1 MGNSYAGQL
10 KTTRFEEVL
19 HNSIEA
25 SLRSNSL
32 VPRPIFSQL
41 YLEAEQ
47 QLSALEGGSRA
58 DNEEEEEEG
67 DGALEQNCPPN
78 PYQMHPRPKD
88 AAPRTEQT
96 GERAAS
102 ALKMVKQMF
111 KEENLTKAGKD
122 LRLVSISSEP
132 IDIPAGFLLVGA
144 KSPSLPDHLLVCAV
158 DKRFLPD
165 DNGHNALLGFSG
177 NCVGCGKKG
186 FCYFTEFSNHI
197 NLKLTTQPKKQKHLK
212 YYLVRNAQGAL
223 TKGPLICWKG
233 SVVTTAP
240 AVGKRTVP
248 QVASP
253 ETKPGEWPPPQPSW
267 LHRSSDGE
275 GVGTLAVISAPGSPA
290 GRVLASE
297 VIGRCWGGAGAD
309 CQVCL
314 FPAEFRSRQASMGA
328 CSSSL
333 FPPLDSSGPPA
344 PFPGEPGLGTTPSAP
359 LGAPQA
365 GILSNSGPPKK
376 RHKGWSPESPSASD
390 GGYPQGAGN
399 RAKYES
405 AGVTCMPQVGLVGPA
420 SVTFPVVASEE
431 PVSVP
436 DNLLKICKAKPVIFK
451 GKYSNALGAEGHGN
465 FPYLC
470 GNLNDVVVSP
480 LLYTCYQN
488 SQSIS
493 RAYEQYGASTI
504 QPISEEMQLLLT
516 VYYLVQLDCVRW
528 TLGHSASPQH
538 CPAVWAGQALKP
550 LPPALSLPA
559 ADQVPLMEDLEQI
572 FLRSWRESHLTEI
585 RQYQQAPPQPFPPAL
600 GAVAPVTSAQLP
612 WLAGLAASSCNDSV
626 HVIECTYSLAEGL
639 SEMFRLLIEGKLA
652 KTNYVVIICACR
664 SAAIDSCIAVT
675 GKYQA
680 RILSESLLTPAEYQ
694 KEVNYE
700 LVTGK
705 VDSLGAFFSTLCPEG
720 DIDIL
725 LDKFHQENQGLVSSS
740 LAASSVSKSASLDVG
755 EAPACTSYHLEPHRI
770 RPFQLAVAQKLLSHV
785 CSIADSSTQN
795 LDLGSFEKVDF
806 LICIPPSEVTYQ
818 QTLFHVWHSGV
829 LLELG
834 LEKEHVTRQRVEQ
847 YVLKLDAEAQ
857 TKFKSF
863 LQHSF
868 QNPHTLF
875 VLIHD
880 HAHWDL
886 VSSAVHNLYSQ
897 SDPSVGLVDRLL
909 NCKEVKE
916 APNIVTLHVTS
927 FPYALQTQH
936 TLVSPY
942 NEIHWP
948 ASYSDGVDLY
958 PENRKYFGLSEFIES
973 TLSGHSLPLLRY
985 DSSFEA
991 MVTALGKR
999 FPRLHSAVI
1008 RTFVLVQHY
1017 AAAMMAVSGLSQMK
1031 NYTSVETLEIT
1042 QNLINSPKQCPC
1054 GHGLMVLLRVPCSPL
1069 AAVAYERLAH
1079 VRARLALEEHFEIIL
1094 GNPASGITIGKHFL
1108 KQLKVWQNIEDAEWR
1123 PQTYLELEGLPCI
1136 LIFSGMDPHGESLP
1150 RSLRYCDLRLIN
1162 SSCLVRTALEQELGL
1177 AAYFVSSEPPLEKGA
1192 QTEALESDAEK
1203 LSSTDNEDEELVTEG
1218 STSEKRS
1225 PVKRERSRS
1234 HDSASSSLSSKAS
1247 SSAPCGE
1254 SSAGPSQ
1261 GERAWSPPPCGP
1273 SEEAKAPGE
1282 RQTLRAAGGPPSV
1295 ISRHSPGLTPQLD
1308 PSLKSG
1314 QRGIQVSA
1322 LSASSS
1328 GSASSPALPT
1338 AGPLVLQASQC
1349 SMTKAC
1355 RQPPV
1360 VFLPKLVYDMV
1371 TSTDGSGLPKA
1382 ASLLPSHSVMWA
1394 SSFRPLLSKTMTSTE
1409 QSLYYRQ
1416 WTVPRPGHMDY
1427 GNRAEG
1433 RVDGFHPRR
1442 LLLSGPPQ
1450 IGKTGAYLQFLSILS
1465 RMLIR
1470 LTEVDVYDEEEIN
1483 INLREDSDWHY
1494 LQLSDPWPDLELF
1507 KKLPFDYIIHDP
1519 KYEDASLICSHHQS
1533 IKSEDRGTH
1542 RKPEDLFVRRQTARM
1557 RLSKFAAHN
1566 TYHHCEQCHQYMGFH
1581 PRCQLYESTLHA
1593 FAFSYSMLGEEI
1605 QLHFIIPKSKEHHFV
1620 FSQPGGQLES
1630 MRLPLVTDKSHEYI
1644 KSPTFTPTTGR
1655 HEHGLFNLYHAMD
1668 GASHLHVLVVK
1679 EYEMAIYKKY
1689 WPNHIMLVLP
1699 SIFNSAGVGAAHF
1712 LIKELSYH
1720 NLELERN
1727 RQEEL
1732 GIKPQDIWPFI
1743 VISDD
1748 SCVMWN
1754 VVDVD
1759 SGGERSRKNVFGL
1772 IELTDMTPASR
1783 HAFSILTGTPPRQPA
1798 RHVQGKAA
1806 AWPAQ
1811 SACRPGDVRLPP
1823 SSREFSWSE
1832 RNVSL
1837 KHIMQHIEA
1846 SPNITHYALIGMRK
1860 WSSKTGSR
1868 EVREPFSRCHVHDF
1882 IVLNVDL
1889 TQNVQYNQNR
1899 FTCDDVDFNL
1909 RVHSAGLLLCRF
1921 NRFSVMKKQIAV
1933 GGHRSF
1939 HITSKVSDSPMAVV
1953 PAQYICAPDSRHTFL
1968 AAPAQLLL
1976 EKFLQ
1981 HHSHCFF
1988 PLSLKNLGHPVL
2000 SVDCY
2005 LNLGSQISVCYVSSR
2020 PHSLNISCSDF
2031 VFSGLLLY
2039 LCDSFVGASFLKKFH
2054 FLKGAT
2060 LCVICQDRNSLRQTV
2075 VRLELEDE
2083 WQFRLRDEFQTANAK
2098 EDRPLFFLTGRHI

>member
-25 SLRSNSL
+25 SLRSNNL

-47 QLSALEGGSRA
+47 QLSSAEASSRA
-58 DNEEEEEEG
+58 DNEEEEEEEEEEG
-67 DGALEQNCPPN
+67 SESSSPPIS
-78 PYQMHPRPKD
+78 YQMKPPPEGCCTTD
-88 AAPRTEQT
+88 GFCQ
-96 GERAAS
+96 
-102 ALKMVKQMF
+102 
-111 KEENLTKAGKD
+111 AGKD
-122 LRLVSISSEP
+122 LRLVSISNEHIEVPS
-132 IDIPAGFLLVGA
+132 GFLLVGA
-144 KSPSLPDHLLVCAV
+144 KSPNLPDHLLVCAV

-223 TKGPLICWKG
+223 TKGSVICWKG
-233 SVVTTAP
+233 
-240 AVGKRTVP
+240 
-248 QVASP
+248 
-253 ETKPGEWPPPQPSW
+253 
-267 LHRSSDGE
+267 
-275 GVGTLAVISAPGSPA
+275 
-290 GRVLASE
+290 
-297 VIGRCWGGAGAD
+297 
-309 CQVCL
+309 
-314 FPAEFRSRQASMGA
+314 AEFRSRQTSSST
-328 CSSSL
+328 CSSTLFQLPESL
-333 FPPLDSSGPPA
+333 GPSGSLSNEPLPATNSNALSGTQQAVAVTDHIPSTTAFSSAVYNGKESPKQQLVKNNLSGLTRPSV
-344 PFPGEPGLGTTPSAP
+344 LGTLT
-359 LGAPQA
+359 
-365 GILSNSGPPKK
+365 NSGPPKK
-376 RHKGWSPESPSASD
+376 RHKGWSPESPSSTETWNLQLNPQVPNRIKND
-390 GGYPQGAGN
+390 GGSLSSLPH
-399 RAKYES
+399 S
-405 AGVTCMPQVGLVGPA
+405 ALMGPA
-420 SVTFPVVASEE
+420 SSPMVGSGE

-451 GKYSNALGAEGHGN
+451 GHGN

-480 LLYTCYQN
+480 LLYTCYRN
-488 SQSIS
+488 SQSLS

-516 VYYLVQLDCVRW
+516 VYYLVQL
-528 TLGHSASPQH
+528 AS
-538 CPAVWAGQALKP
+538 
-550 LPPALSLPA
+550 
-559 ADQVPLMEDLEQI
+559 DQVPLIEDLEQI
-572 FLRSWRESHLTEI
+572 FMRSWRESHLSEI
-585 RQYQQAPPQPFPPAL
+585 RQYQQAIPQTFSQVPSQI
-600 GAVAPVTSAQLP
+600 APVTSAQLP

-626 HVIECTYSLAEGL
+626 HIIECSYSLAEGL
-639 SEMFRLLIEGKLA
+639 SEMFKLLIEGKLI
-652 KTNYVVIICACR
+652 KTNYVVIICASR
-664 SAAIDSCIAVT
+664 NRAIDSCIVIT

-680 RILSESLLTPAEYQ
+680 RVLSESMLSPSDYQ
-694 KEVNYE
+694 KEVNYQ

-705 VDSLGAFFSTLCPEG
+705 VETLGSFFSTLCPEG
-720 DIDIL
+720 DIDFL
-725 LDKFHQENQGLVSSS
+725 LEKFYQENQKHISSS
-740 LAASSVSKSASLDVG
+740 LSASVKKPTTLNG
-755 EAPACTSYHLEPHRI
+755 TGTAICSSYDIERHQI
-770 RPFQLAVAQKLLSHV
+770 RPFQLAVAQKLLSHI

-795 LDLGSFEKVDF
+795 LDLGSFEKIDF
-806 LICIPPSEVTYQ
+806 LICVPPSEVTYQ
-818 QTLFHVWHSGV
+818 QTLFHLWHSGI

-834 LEKEHVTRQRVEQ
+834 LEKEHLTKRRVEQ
-847 YVLKLDAEAQ
+847 YVMKLDVEAQ
-857 TKFKSF
+857 IKFKVF
-863 LQHSF
+863 LQNSV

-886 VSSAVHNLYSQ
+886 MSAMHSLYPQTELST
-897 SDPSVGLVDRLL
+897 GLVDRLL
-909 NCKEVKE
+909 NCREVKE

-936 TLVSPY
+936 THISPY

-948 ASYSDGVDLY
+948 SSYSNGVDLY
-958 PENRKYFGLSEFIES
+958 HENKKYFGLSEFIES
-973 TLSGHSLPLLRY
+973 TLSGHSIPLLRY

-991 MVTALGKR
+991 MVIALGKR

-1008 RTFVLVQHY
+1008 RTFVLIQHY
-1017 AAAMMAVSGLSQMK
+1017 SAAMMAVCGLSQMK

-1042 QNLINSPKQCPC
+1042 QNLINSSRQCPS
-1054 GHGLMVLLRVPCSPL
+1054 GHGLMVVLRIPCTPL
-1069 AAVAYERLAH
+1069 AAVAYERLYN
-1079 VRARLALEEHFEIIL
+1079 VRERLALEDNFEIIL
-1094 GNPASGITIGKHFL
+1094 GNPNSGITIGKHFVE
-1108 KQLKVWQNIEDAEWR
+1108 QLKIWQKIEDVDWR

-1136 LIFSGMDPHGESLP
+1136 LIFSGMDPQGESLP

-1162 SSCLVRTALEQELGL
+1162 SSSLVRTTLEQELGL
-1177 AAYFVSSEPPLEKGA
+1177 AAYFVSSEIHTEKA
-1192 QTEALESDAEK
+1192 VVNDVVESDPEK
-1203 LSSTDNEDEELVTEG
+1203 LSSTDNEDEEIATEG

-1225 PVKRERSRS
+1225 PMKRERSRS

-1247 SSAPCGE
+1247 TFCSESSPPLITTGDTTKSSQQVLSSSAEE
-1254 SSAGPSQ
+1254 STNNS
-1261 GERAWSPPPCGP
+1261 ERPKQKVDKGAQTMISKHLPPV
-1273 SEEAKAPGE
+1273 SE
-1282 RQTLRAAGGPPSV
+1282 
-1295 ISRHSPGLTPQLD
+1295 QLD
-1308 PSLKSG
+1308 TK
-1314 QRGIQVSA
+1314 QNIKNAQITIT
-1322 LSASSS
+1322 SSS
-1328 GSASSPALPT
+1328 SSPFSSSSSCT
-1338 AGPLVLQASQC
+1338 ASTHNSFILQTSQC
-1349 SMTKAC
+1349 SMTKASK
-1355 RQPPV
+1355 QPPI
-1360 VFLPKLVYDMV
+1360 VFLPKLVYDII
-1371 TSTDGSGLPKA
+1371 TSTDSSGLPKSS
-1382 ASLLPSHSVMWA
+1382 SLLPYHSVMWA
-1394 SSFRPLLSKTMTSTE
+1394 SSFRPLMSKTMTCTE

-1416 WTVPRPGHMDY
+1416 WTVPKPIHMDY
-1427 GNRAEG
+1427 NNRNEG
-1433 RVDGFHPRR
+1433 RMDTFHPRR

-1483 INLREDSDWHY
+1483 INIKEESDQYYH
-1494 LQLSDPWPDLELF
+1494 QPGDVWPDLETF
-1507 KKLPFDYIIHDP
+1507 KKIPFDYTIHDP
-1519 KYEDASLICSHHQS
+1519 KYEDASLICTKLQT
-1533 IKSEDRGTH
+1533 INSEDRSMS
-1542 RKPEDLFVRRQTARM
+1542 RRQEDMYTQRQTTRM
-1557 RLSKFAAHN
+1557 RLSKYAAYN
-1566 TYHHCEQCHQYMGFH
+1566 TYHHCEQCHQYMGFN
-1581 PRCQLYESTLHA
+1581 PRYQLYESTLHA

-1620 FSQPGGQLES
+1620 FSQPGRQLES
-1630 MRLPLVTDKSHEYI
+1630 MRLPLVTDKSEDYI

-1754 VVDVD
+1754 AVEVDC
-1759 SGGERSRKNVFGL
+1759 SGDRKSDY
-1772 IELTDMTPASR
+1772 TWT
-1783 HAFSILTGTPPRQPA
+1783 
-1798 RHVQGKAA
+1798 
-1806 AWPAQ
+1806 
-1811 SACRPGDVRLPP
+1811 
-1823 SSREFSWSE
+1823 E

-1837 KHIMQHIEA
+1837 KQILQHIEA
-1846 SPNITHYALIGMRK
+1846 TPNVTHYALIGMRK
-1860 WSSKTGSR
+1860 WASKTNSA
-1868 EVREPFSRCHVHDF
+1868 EIKEPFSCCHVHDF
-1882 IVLNVDL
+1882 IMLNVDL

-1909 RVHSAGLLLCRF
+1909 RVHSAGLLICRF
-1921 NRFSVMKKQIAV
+1921 NHFSVMKKQIAV
-1933 GGHRSF
+1933 GGQRSF
-1939 HITSKVSDSPMAVV
+1939 HVKSKVSDTPVSIS
-1953 PAQYICAPDSRHTFL
+1953 PAQYICAPDSKHTFL

-1976 EKFLQ
+1976 EKYLQ
-1981 HHSHCFF
+1981 YHSHRFF
-1988 PLSLKNLGHPVL
+1988 PLSLKNYNHPVL

-2005 LNLGSQISVCYVSSR
+2005 LNLGPQIAVCYVSSR
-2020 PHSLNISCSDF
+2020 PHSLNISSSGLT
-2031 VFSGLLLY
+2031 FSGLLLY
-2039 LCDSFVGASFLKKFH
+2039 LCDSFVVASFLKKFH

>member
-10 KTTRFEEVL
+10 KSTRFEEVL

-25 SLRSNSL
+25 SLRSSSL
-32 VPRPIFSQL
+32 VPRPVFSQL

-47 QLSALEGGSRA
+47 QLSALEGGSRV

-67 DGALEQNCPPN
+67 DGGLEPSCPPTA
-78 PYQMHPRPKD
+78 YQMHPPPEGCCTTD
-88 AAPRTEQT
+88 GFCQ
-96 GERAAS
+96 
-102 ALKMVKQMF
+102 
-111 KEENLTKAGKD
+111 AGKD
-122 LRLVSISSEP
+122 LRLVSIGSEP
-132 IDIPAGFLLVGA
+132 IDVPAGFLLVGA
-144 KSPSLPDHLLVCAV
+144 KAPSLPGHLLVCAV
-158 DKRFLPD
+158 DRRFLPD

-212 YYLVRNAQGAL
+212 CYLVRNAQGAL
-223 TKGPLICWKG
+223 APGPLICWKG
-233 SVVTTAP
+233 SELRGRQT
-240 AVGKRTVP
+240 
-248 QVASP
+248 
-253 ETKPGEWPPPQPSW
+253 
-267 LHRSSDGE
+267 
-275 GVGTLAVISAPGSPA
+275 PA
-290 GRVLASE
+290 GP
-297 VIGRCWGGAGAD
+297 G
-309 CQVCL
+309 
-314 FPAEFRSRQASMGA
+314 
-328 CSSSL
+328 SSSL
-333 FPPLDSSGPPA
+333 FPALQGAVFPFSATPVPFTSLSLSLSLSLAGPGSDPTS
-344 PFPGEPGLGTTPSAP
+344 LPSAASP
-359 LGAPQA
+359 AVINGKDSPQQQQQQQQQQLAKGKLPAGPRPSALG
-365 GILSNSGPPKK
+365 IFSNSGPPKK
-376 RHKGWSPESPSASD
+376 RHKGWSPESPSAVEGS
-390 GGYPQGAGN
+390 YPQGGGN

-405 AGVTCMPQVGLVGPA
+405 AGVACVPPVGLVGPA
-420 SVTFPVVASEE
+420 SVTFPVVASGE

-451 GKYSNALGAEGHGN
+451 GHGN

-493 RAYEQYGASTI
+493 RAYEQYGAPAL

-516 VYYLVQLDCVRW
+516 VYYLVQL
-528 TLGHSASPQH
+528 
-538 CPAVWAGQALKP
+538 
-550 LPPALSLPA
+550 
-559 ADQVPLMEDLEQI
+559 
-572 FLRSWRESHLTEI
+572 
-585 RQYQQAPPQPFPPAL
+585 
-600 GAVAPVTSAQLP
+600 
-612 WLAGLAASSCNDSV
+612 
-626 HVIECTYSLAEGL
+626 
-639 SEMFRLLIEGKLA
+639 
-652 KTNYVVIICACR
+652 
-664 SAAIDSCIAVT
+664 

-680 RILSESLLTPAEYQ
+680 RVLSESLLTPAEYQ
-694 KEVNYE
+694 EEVSYE

-725 LDKFHQENQGLVSSS
+725 LDKFHQENQVCVSSS
-740 LAASSVSKSASLDVG
+740 PTAASVTKPMSLDVG
-755 EAPACTSYHLEPHRI
+755 GALACTSSGREPQRI

-834 LEKEHVTRQRVEQ
+834 LDKEHVTRQRVEQ
-847 YVLKLDAEAQ
+847 HVLKLDAEAQ
-857 TKFKSF
+857 ARFQVF
-863 LQHSF
+863 LQNSF

-875 VLIHD
+875 VLVHD

-886 VSSAVHNLYSQ
+886 VSSAVHNLYSP

-909 NCKEVKE
+909 NCREVKE

-936 TLVSPY
+936 TLISPY

-948 ASYSDGVDLY
+948 ASYSAGADLY
-958 PENRKYFGLSEFIES
+958 PEDRKYFGLSEFIES

-999 FPRLHSAVI
+999 RKEEEEESDGQGGLQRAARPVGAWGGVAMARSLTLWVGKFIFAPKAPR
-1008 RTFVLVQHY
+1008 Q
-1017 AAAMMAVSGLSQMK
+1017 GLS
-1031 NYTSVETLEIT
+1031 
-1042 QNLINSPKQCPC
+1042 
-1054 GHGLMVLLRVPCSPL
+1054 
-1069 AAVAYERLAH
+1069 
-1079 VRARLALEEHFEIIL
+1079 
-1094 GNPASGITIGKHFL
+1094 PAKRTPTHIRM
-1108 KQLKVWQNIEDAEWR
+1108 WQNIEDAEWR

-1177 AAYFVSSEPPLEKGA
+1177 AAYFVSSEGPLEKGPRS
-1192 QTEALESDAEK
+1192 EGLESDAEK
-1203 LSSTDNEDEELVTEG
+1203 PSSTDNEDEELVTEG
-1218 STSEKRS
+1218 STSEKKS
-1225 PVKRERSRS
+1225 PVKRERSGSR
-1234 HDSASSSLSSKAS
+1234 DSASSGRSSKAS
-1247 SSAPCGE
+1247 GKSRGEPTLGCSEISDVDGE
-1254 SSAGPSQ
+1254 SLDFPWDWEG
-1261 GERAWSPPPCGP
+1261 GAWKNWLSGL
-1273 SEEAKAPGE
+1273 EPG
-1282 RQTLRAAGGPPSV
+1282 AGGREELGRTRGAAAPF
-1295 ISRHSPGLTPQLD
+1295 LD
-1308 PSLKSG
+1308 
-1314 QRGIQVSA
+1314 A
-1322 LSASSS
+1322 
-1328 GSASSPALPT
+1328 
-1338 AGPLVLQASQC
+1338 
-1349 SMTKAC
+1349 
-1355 RQPPV
+1355 
-1360 VFLPKLVYDMV
+1360 
-1371 TSTDGSGLPKA
+1371 
-1382 ASLLPSHSVMWA
+1382 
-1394 SSFRPLLSKTMTSTE
+1394 
-1409 QSLYYRQ
+1409 
-1416 WTVPRPGHMDY
+1416 
-1427 GNRAEG
+1427 
-1433 RVDGFHPRR
+1433 
-1442 LLLSGPPQ
+1442 

-1483 INLREDSDWHY
+1483 VDLREESEWRY

-1507 KKLPFDYIIHDP
+1507 RKLPFDYTVHDP
-1519 KYEDASLICSHHQS
+1519 KYEDASLICSHHQGA
-1533 IKSEDRGTH
+1533 KSEDRGPP

-1557 RLSKFAAHN
+1557 RLSKYAAHN

-1581 PRCQLYESTLHA
+1581 PRYQLYESTLHA

-1679 EYEMAIYKKY
+1679 EYEMPVYKKY

-1699 SIFNSAGVGAAHF
+1699 SSFNSAGVGAAHF

-1759 SGGERSRKNVFGL
+1759 GGGER
-1772 IELTDMTPASR
+1772 
-1783 HAFSILTGTPPRQPA
+1783 
-1798 RHVQGKAA
+1798 
-1806 AWPAQ
+1806 
-1811 SACRPGDVRLPP
+1811 
-1823 SSREFSWSE
+1823 SREFSWSE

-1846 SPNITHYALIGMRK
+1846 APNITHYALIGMRK
-1860 WSSKTGSR
+1860 WSSKAGGHA
-1868 EVREPFSRCHVHDF
+1868 VREPFSRCHVHDF

-1899 FTCDDVDFNL
+1899 FLCDDVDFNL

-1939 HITSKVSDSPMAVV
+1939 HITAKVRAGAGAVV
-1953 PAQYICAPDSRHTFL
+1953 PAQYICAPDSKHPSL

-1976 EKFLQ
+1976 ERFLQ
-1981 HHSHCFF
+1981 HHSHRFF
-1988 PLSLKNLGHPVL
+1988 PLSLRNHGHPVL
-2000 SVDCY
+2000 LVDCY

-2020 PHSLNISCSDF
+2020 PHSLNVSCSDST
-2031 VFSGLLLY
+2031 FSGLLLY

>member
-10 KTTRFEEVL
+10 KATRFEEVL
-19 HNSIEA
+19 HHSIEA

-32 VPRPIFSQL
+32 VPRPVFSRL

-47 QLSALEGGSRA
+47 QLAALEGSSRV
-58 DNEEEEEEG
+58 DNEEEEDEAEG
-67 DGALEQNCPPN
+67 GLEPSCPPN
-78 PYQMHPRPKD
+78 PYQMHPPPEGCCTMD
-88 AAPRTEQT
+88 GFCQ
-96 GERAAS
+96 
-102 ALKMVKQMF
+102 
-111 KEENLTKAGKD
+111 AGKD
-122 LRLVSISSEP
+122 LRLVSISTDP
-132 IDIPAGFLLVGA
+132 IDVPAGFLLVGA
-144 KSPSLPDHLLVCAV
+144 KAPGLPDQLLVCAV
-158 DKRFLPD
+158 DQRFLPD
-165 DNGHNALLGFSG
+165 DSGHNALLGFSG

-233 SVVTTAP
+233 SEFRGRQTTAGP
-240 AVGKRTVP
+240 
-248 QVASP
+248 
-253 ETKPGEWPPPQPSW
+253 
-267 LHRSSDGE
+267 
-275 GVGTLAVISAPGSPA
+275 
-290 GRVLASE
+290 
-297 VIGRCWGGAGAD
+297 
-309 CQVCL
+309 
-314 FPAEFRSRQASMGA
+314 

-333 FPPLDSSGPPA
+333 FPLLDSSGPLA
-344 PFPGEPGLGTTPSAP
+344 AFSGEPTPGTNLSIPPGAQPAGPASGHPPLTVATGPAVFNGQDSPKHQQLVKSKLSAVTRPSA
-359 LGAPQA
+359 L

-376 RHKGWSPESPSASD
+376 RHKGWSPESPSATD
-390 GGYPQGAGN
+390 GGYPQGGGN
-399 RAKYES
+399 RAKYEG
-405 AGVTCMPQVGLVGPA
+405 AGMSCLPPAGWAGPA
-420 SVTFPVVASEE
+420 AVTFPVVASGE

-451 GKYSNALGAEGHGN
+451 GHGN

-480 LLYTCYQN
+480 LLHTCYQS
-488 SQSIS
+488 SQSLA
-493 RAYEQYGASTI
+493 RAHEQYGASAL
-504 QPISEEMQLLLT
+504 QPISEETQLLLT
-516 VYYLVQLDCVRW
+516 VYYLVQL
-528 TLGHSASPQH
+528 
-538 CPAVWAGQALKP
+538 
-550 LPPALSLPA
+550 A

-572 FLRSWRESHLTEI
+572 FLRSWRESHLTET
-585 RQYQQAPPQPFPPAL
+585 RQYQQAVPLQPFPPTPS
-600 GAVAPVTSAQLP
+600 AVAPVTSAQLP

-639 SEMFRLLIEGKLA
+639 SEMFRLLVEGKLA

-664 SAAIDSCIAVT
+664 NAAIDSCIAVT

-680 RILSESLLTPAEYQ
+680 RILSESLLSPAEYQ
-694 KEVNYE
+694 KEVSYE

-720 DIDIL
+720 DIDVL
-725 LDKFHQENQGLVSSS
+725 LDKFHQESQGHISSS
-740 LAASSVSKSASLDVG
+740 LTAASVTKSVSLDVG
-755 EAPACTSYHLEPHRI
+755 GVPACTSYSPEPPRV

-785 CSIADSSTQN
+785 CSVADASTQN

-806 LICIPPSEVTYQ
+806 LICVPPSEVAYQ
-818 QTLFHVWHSGV
+818 QTLLHVWHSGV

-834 LEKEHVTRQRVEQ
+834 LEKEHVSKQQVEQ
-847 YVLKLDAEAQ
+847 HVLKLDAEAQ

-863 LQHSF
+863 LQSAF

-875 VLIHD
+875 VLVHD

-886 VSSAVHNLYSQ
+886 VSAVHNLYPQ
-897 SDPSVGLVDRLL
+897 SDPSAGWVDRLL
-909 NCKEVKE
+909 NCREVKE

-927 FPYALQTQH
+927 FPYALQTQC
-936 TLVSPY
+936 TLISPY

-948 ASYSDGVDLY
+948 ASHSDGADLY
-958 PENRKYFGLSEFIES
+958 PESKKYFGLSEFIES

-1031 NYTSVETLEIT
+1031 SYTSVETLEIT
-1042 QNLINSPKQCPC
+1042 QNLLNAPKQCPC
-1054 GHGLMVLLRVPCSPL
+1054 GHGLMVLLRVPCPPL
-1069 AAVAYERLAH
+1069 AALAYERLAH
-1079 VRARLALEEHFEIIL
+1079 VRARLALERHFEIIL
-1094 GNPASGITIGKHFL
+1094 GSPSSGLTVGKHFV
-1108 KQLKVWQNIEDAEWR
+1108 KQLKMWQKIEDAEWR

-1177 AAYFVSSEPPLEKGA
+1177 AAYFVNSEGPLEKGP
-1192 QTEALESDAEK
+1192 QGEGVESDAEK
-1203 LSSTDNEDEELVTEG
+1203 LSSTDNEEEELVTEG
-1218 STSEKRS
+1218 CPSEKRS
-1225 PVKRERSRS
+1225 PVKRGRSCS
-1234 HDSASSSLSSKAS
+1234 HESASSGFSSKAPG
-1247 SSAPCGE
+1247 SALGGE
-1254 SSAGPSQ
+1254 TSAQLGGPWQ
-1261 GERAWSPPPCGP
+1261 GEQARSPQPCGP
-1273 SEEAKAPGE
+1273 SEEGRAPGDKQ
-1282 RQTLRAAGGPPSV
+1282 RLRGGQGPPSGV
-1295 ISRHSPGLTPQLD
+1295 SRHSPGLAPQQPD
-1308 PSLKSG
+1308 SGLKTS
-1314 QRGIQVSA
+1314 QRGVQVQV
-1322 LSASSS
+1322 ASSS
-1328 GSASSPALPT
+1328 QLSSSSSATPAT
-1338 AGPLVLQASQC
+1338 GPQAPQAPRC
-1349 SMTKAC
+1349 SLAKAC

-1371 TSTDGSGLPKA
+1371 TATDSGGLPKA
-1382 ASLLPSHSVMWA
+1382 ASLLPSPLVMWA

-1416 WTVPRPGHMDY
+1416 WTVPRPSHMDY
-1427 GNRAEG
+1427 GGRAEG

-1450 IGKTGAYLQFLSILS
+1450 IGKTGAYLQFLGILS
-1465 RMLIR
+1465 RMLVR

-1483 INLREDSDWHY
+1483 IHPREEPDWHY

-1507 KKLPFDYIIHDP
+1507 KKLPFDYIVHDP
-1519 KYEDASLICSHHQS
+1519 KYEDASLICSHHPS
-1533 IKSEDRGTH
+1533 VKSEDRGAP
-1542 RKPEDLFVRRQTARM
+1542 RRPEDLYVRRQTARM
-1557 RLSKFAAHN
+1557 RLSKYAAYN

-1581 PRCQLYESTLHA
+1581 PRHQLYESTLHA
-1593 FAFSYSMLGEEI
+1593 FAFSYSMLGEEV

-1620 FSQPGGQLES
+1620 FRQPGGQLES
-1630 MRLPLVTDKSHEYI
+1630 MRLPLVTDQSHEHI

-1679 EYEMAIYKKY
+1679 EYEMPVYKKY

-1699 SIFNSAGVGAAHF
+1699 SAFNSAGVGAAHF

-1720 NLELERN
+1720 NLELERT

-1732 GIKPQDIWPFI
+1732 GIRPQDIWPFI

-1759 SGGERSRKNVFGL
+1759 GGGER
-1772 IELTDMTPASR
+1772 
-1783 HAFSILTGTPPRQPA
+1783 
-1798 RHVQGKAA
+1798 
-1806 AWPAQ
+1806 
-1811 SACRPGDVRLPP
+1811 

-1837 KHIMQHIEA
+1837 KYIMQHIEA
-1846 SPNITHYALIGMRK
+1846 APDITHYALIGMRK
-1860 WSSKTGSR
+1860 WSSKAGSR

-1882 IVLNVDL
+1882 VVLNVDL

-1899 FTCDDVDFNL
+1899 FLCDDVDFNL
-1909 RVHSAGLLLCRF
+1909 RAHSAGLLLCRF
-1921 NRFSVMKKQIAV
+1921 NRFSVTKQQIAV
-1933 GGHRSF
+1933 GGHRAF
-1939 HITSKVSDSPMAVV
+1939 HIAAKAPDSSAAVV
-1953 PAQYICAPDSRHTFL
+1953 PAQYVCAPDSKHALL

-1981 HHSHCFF
+1981 HHSRRFF
-1988 PLSLKNLGHPVL
+1988 PLALQNHGHPVL

-2005 LNLGSQISVCYVSSR
+2005 LNLGPQISVCYVSSR
-2020 PHSLNISCSDF
+2020 PHSLNVSCSDF
-2031 VFSGLLLY
+2031 RFSGLLLY

-2075 VRLELEDE
+2075 VRLELEDQ

-2098 EDRPLFFLTGRHI
+2098 EDRPLFFLTGRHV

>member
-1 MGNSYAGQL
+1 MIAELRTTDPPSSRMRTEPLNAQARAPRYSASRRRRPGKAGRGFYGADGGGKEKMEQEFQGRERGRGGGAPCPSSAAGPKTWKVERRGQKVSRVESWAPTVAPQIRALSSAPSPTGAGRSGCDRRPETGLAFRRPWAHGSGSESAGGQRAEVRAAPDRLPVGRGAGCRGSLPPGTGSVLGFGPPFPAGACAPGQPAGKRSLADVAPQPRSTEAVRKVRDSVPRACGDLGAAAPCVPRSPMDGTWDVASYKEGKRATPPHLEWRHLLALALKGAICSLLRIRAPKLCGRPGAVGQAFECTLRCFEQSAPRSLRKMGNSYAGQL

-25 SLRSNSL
+25 SLRSSSL

-41 YLEAEQ
+41 YLEAER
-47 QLSALEGGSRA
+47 QLSSLEGGSRA

-67 DGALEQNCPPN
+67 EGALEPNGPAN
-78 PYQMHPRPKD
+78 PYQMHPPPEGCCTMD
-88 AAPRTEQT
+88 GEYASLLEVPRCSEVWLGVPGFCQ
-96 GERAAS
+96 
-102 ALKMVKQMF
+102 
-111 KEENLTKAGKD
+111 AGKD
-122 LRLVSISSEP
+122 LRLASISSEP
-132 IDIPAGFLLVGA
+132 LEVPAGFLLVGA

-158 DKRFLPD
+158 DQRFLPD

-212 YYLVRNAQGAL
+212 CYLVRNAQGAL
-223 TKGPLICWKG
+223 VQGPLICWKG
-233 SVVTTAP
+233 SGPASDHPSLSTAMAP
-240 AVGKRTVP
+240 AVFNGKD
-248 QVASP
+248 SP
-253 ETKPGEWPPPQPSW
+253 KHQQ
-267 LHRSSDGE
+267 
-275 GVGTLAVISAPGSPA
+275 LA
-290 GRVLASE
+290 RN
-297 VIGRCWGGAGAD
+297 
-309 CQVCL
+309 
-314 FPAEFRSRQASMGA
+314 
-328 CSSSL
+328 SL
-333 FPPLDSSGPPA
+333 SVMPR
-344 PFPGEPGLGTTPSAP
+344 PSA
-359 LGAPQA
+359 L
-365 GILSNSGPPKK
+365 
-376 RHKGWSPESPSASD
+376 
-390 GGYPQGAGN
+390 
-399 RAKYES
+399 
-405 AGVTCMPQVGLVGPA
+405 
-420 SVTFPVVASEE
+420 
-431 PVSVP
+431 
-436 DNLLKICKAKPVIFK
+436 
-451 GKYSNALGAEGHGN
+451 GHGN

-470 GNLNDVVVSP
+470 GNLSDVVVSP

-516 VYYLVQLDCVRW
+516 VYYLVQL
-528 TLGHSASPQH
+528 
-538 CPAVWAGQALKP
+538 
-550 LPPALSLPA
+550 A

-585 RQYQQAPPQPFPPAL
+585 RQYQQAPPQPFPPTP

-626 HVIECTYSLAEGL
+626 YIIECTYSLAEGL

-664 SAAIDSCIAVT
+664 NAAIDSCIAVT
-675 GKYQA
+675 GY
-680 RILSESLLTPAEYQ
+680 
-694 KEVNYE
+694 N
-700 LVTGK
+700 
-705 VDSLGAFFSTLCPEG
+705 
-720 DIDIL
+720 
-725 LDKFHQENQGLVSSS
+725 
-740 LAASSVSKSASLDVG
+740 
-755 EAPACTSYHLEPHRI
+755 LEPHCL

-818 QTLFHVWHSGV
+818 QTLFHIWHSGV

-834 LEKEHVTRQRVEQ
+834 LEKEHLTKQRVEQ

-863 LQHSF
+863 LQNSF

-875 VLIHD
+875 ILIHD

-897 SDPSVGLVDRLL
+897 SDQSVGLVDRLF
-909 NCKEVKE
+909 NCREVKE

-936 TLVSPY
+936 TLISPY

-948 ASYSDGVDLY
+948 ASYSNGVDLY
-958 PENRKYFGLSEFIES
+958 PENKKYFGLSEFIES

-1094 GNPASGITIGKHFL
+1094 GNPSSGITVGKHFV
-1108 KQLKVWQNIEDAEWR
+1108 KQLKMWQKIEDAEWR

-1177 AAYFVSSEPPLEKGA
+1177 AAYFVSNEAPLEKGSRN
-1192 QTEALESDAEK
+1192 EALESDADK
-1203 LSSTDNEDEELVTEG
+1203 LSSTDNEDEEPGTEG
-1218 STSEKRS
+1218 SALCGEPSAQPGGPLPGEQARS
-1225 PVKRERSRS
+1225 P
-1234 HDSASSSLSSKAS
+1234 A
-1247 SSAPCGE
+1247 
-1254 SSAGPSQ
+1254 
-1261 GERAWSPPPCGP
+1261 PCGP
-1273 SEEAKAPGE
+1273 SEEGRAPGE
-1282 RQTLRAAGGPPSV
+1282 RQRIRASRGAPPV
-1295 ISRHSPGLTPQLD
+1295 INRHSPGLAPQPEYGLR
-1308 PSLKSG
+1308 SG
-1314 QRGIQVSA
+1314 QRSVQVSVPSSSSQ
-1322 LSASSS
+1322 LSSS
-1328 GSASSPALPT
+1328 GSSSSPTVPT
-1338 AGPLVLQASQC
+1338 SGPLVLQASQC
-1349 SMTKAC
+1349 ALTKAC
-1355 RQPPV
+1355 QQPPV

-1371 TSTDGSGLPKA
+1371 TSTDSSGLPKA

-1416 WTVPRPGHMDY
+1416 WTVPRPSHMDY

-1433 RVDGFHPRR
+1433 RVDSFHPRR

-1483 INLREDSDWHY
+1483 SNLQGEADWHY
-1494 LQLSDPWPDLELF
+1494 LQLNDPWPDVELF
-1507 KKLPFDYIIHDP
+1507 KKMPFDYIIHDP
-1519 KYEDASLICSHHQS
+1519 KYEDASLICSHHQG
-1533 IKSEDRGTH
+1533 IKSEDRGMS
-1542 RKPEDLFVRRQTARM
+1542 RKPEDLYVRRQTARM
-1557 RLSKFAAHN
+1557 RLSKYAAYN

-1581 PRCQLYESTLHA
+1581 PRYQLYESTLHA

-1759 SGGERSRKNVFGL
+1759 CSGER
-1772 IELTDMTPASR
+1772 A
-1783 HAFSILTGTPPRQPA
+1783 
-1798 RHVQGKAA
+1798 
-1806 AWPAQ
+1806 
-1811 SACRPGDVRLPP
+1811 
-1823 SSREFSWSE
+1823 REFSWSE

-1846 SPNITHYALIGMRK
+1846 APNITHYALIGLRK

-1909 RVHSAGLLLCRF
+1909 RAHSAGLLLCRF

-1939 HITSKVSDSPMAVV
+1939 HITSKVSDTPVATV
-1953 PAQYICAPDSRHTFL
+1953 PAQYICAPDSKHTFL

-1981 HHSHCFF
+1981 HHSHRFF
-1988 PLSLKNLGHPVL
+1988 PLSLKNLAHPVL

-2020 PHSLNISCSDF
+2020 PHSLNISCADF
-2031 VFSGLLLY
+2031 MFSGLLLY

>member
-32 VPRPIFSQL
+32 VPRPVFSQL

-58 DNEEEEEEG
+58 DNEDEEEEG
-67 DGALEQNCPPN
+67 EGALEPTCPPN
-78 PYQMHPRPKD
+78 PYQMHPPPEGCCTTD
-88 AAPRTEQT
+88 GFCQ
-96 GERAAS
+96 
-102 ALKMVKQMF
+102 
-111 KEENLTKAGKD
+111 AGKD

-132 IDIPAGFLLVGA
+132 IDVPAGFLLVGA

-158 DKRFLPD
+158 DRRFLPD

-233 SVVTTAP
+233 S
-240 AVGKRTVP
+240 
-248 QVASP
+248 
-253 ETKPGEWPPPQPSW
+253 
-267 LHRSSDGE
+267 
-275 GVGTLAVISAPGSPA
+275 
-290 GRVLASE
+290 
-297 VIGRCWGGAGAD
+297 
-309 CQVCL
+309 
-314 FPAEFRSRQASMGA
+314 EFRSRQTAASTG
-328 CSSSL
+328 SSSV
-333 FPPLDSSGPPA
+333 FPPAESSGPLA
-344 PFPGEPGLGTTPSAP
+344 TFSGEPIPGTTPCIPMGAQQAGPASEHPSLTAAVSPAVLNGKDSPKHQQLVKNDPSAMP
-359 LGAPQA
+359 RPSAL

-376 RHKGWSPESPSASD
+376 RHKGWSPESPSTTD
-390 GGYPQGAGN
+390 GGYSQGGGN
-399 RAKYES
+399 RAKHES
-405 AGVTCMPQVGLVGPA
+405 AGMSCMPQVGLVGPA
-420 SVTFPVVASEE
+420 PVTFPVVASGE

-451 GKYSNALGAEGHGN
+451 GKYSSHGN

-516 VYYLVQLDCVRW
+516 VYYLVQL
-528 TLGHSASPQH
+528 
-538 CPAVWAGQALKP
+538 
-550 LPPALSLPA
+550 A

-585 RQYQQAPPQPFPPAL
+585 RQYQQPQPCPPAPS
-600 GAVAPVTSAQLP
+600 AVAPVTSAQLP

-626 HVIECTYSLAEGL
+626 HIIECTYSLAEGL
-639 SEMFRLLIEGKLA
+639 SEMFRLLVEGKLA
-652 KTNYVVIICACR
+652 KTNYVVIVRACR
-664 SAAIDSCIAVT
+664 SPAIDSCVAVT

-725 LDKFHQENQGLVSSS
+725 LDKFHQENQGHIPSS
-740 LAASSVSKSASLDVG
+740 LTASSVTKSASLDVSG
-755 EAPACTSYHLEPHRI
+755 APACTSYNLEPHHI

-834 LEKEHVTRQRVEQ
+834 LEKEHMTKQRVEQ

-863 LQHSF
+863 LQNSF

-897 SDPSVGLVDRLL
+897 SDPAVGLVDRLL
-909 NCKEVKE
+909 NCREVKE

-936 TLVSPY
+936 TLISPY

-948 ASYSDGVDLY
+948 ASYSHGVDLY
-958 PENRKYFGLSEFIES
+958 PENKKYFGLSEFIES

-1031 NYTSVETLEIT
+1031 DYTSVETLEIT

-1094 GNPASGITIGKHFL
+1094 GNPSSGITIGKHFV
-1108 KQLKVWQNIEDAEWR
+1108 KQLKTWQKIEDAEWR

-1177 AAYFVSSEPPLEKGA
+1177 AAYFVSNEVPLEKGA
-1192 QTEALESDAEK
+1192 RNEPLESDAEK
-1203 LSSTDNEDEELVTEG
+1203 LSSTDNEDEELRVCLETG
-1218 STSEKRS
+1218 SISEKRS

-1254 SSAGPSQ
+1254 SSAQPTVPSQ
-1261 GERAWSPPPCGP
+1261 GERARSPQSCGP
-1273 SEEAKAPGE
+1273 SEEARAPGD
-1282 RQTLRAAGGPPSV
+1282 RQRPHASRGPPPV
-1295 ISRHSPGLTPQLD
+1295 ISRRSPGPTPQPDSGLRT
-1308 PSLKSG
+1308 G
-1314 QRGIQVSA
+1314 QRSAQASVTVSSSQ
-1322 LSASSS
+1322 LSSS
-1328 GSASSPALPT
+1328 GSSSSPMTPA
-1338 AGPLVLQASQC
+1338 AGTLVLQASQC
-1349 SMTKAC
+1349 SMSKAC
-1355 RQPPV
+1355 RQPPI

-1371 TSTDGSGLPKA
+1371 TATDSSGLPKA

-1416 WTVPRPGHMDY
+1416 WTVPRPSHMDY

-1433 RVDGFHPRR
+1433 HVDSFHPRR

-1483 INLREDSDWHY
+1483 ITLREESDWHY

-1519 KYEDASLICSHHQS
+1519 KYEDASLICSHLQS
-1533 IKSEDRGTH
+1533 IKSEDRGMS
-1542 RKPEDLFVRRQTARM
+1542 RKPEELYVRRQTARM
-1557 RLSKFAAHN
+1557 RLSKYAAYN

-1581 PRCQLYESTLHA
+1581 PRYQLYESTLHA

-1759 SGGERSRKNVFGL
+1759 CGGERSR
-1772 IELTDMTPASR
+1772 EL
-1783 HAFSILTGTPPRQPA
+1783 
-1798 RHVQGKAA
+1798 
-1806 AWPAQ
+1806 
-1811 SACRPGDVRLPP
+1811 
-1823 SSREFSWSE
+1823 SWSE

-1837 KHIMQHIEA
+1837 KYIMQHIEA

-1860 WSSKTGSR
+1860 WSSKTGSS

-1882 IVLNVDL
+1882 LILNVDL

-1899 FTCDDVDFNL
+1899 FMCDDVDFNL

-1939 HITSKVSDSPMAVV
+1939 HITSKVSDNAAAVV
-1953 PAQYICAPDSRHTFL
+1953 PAQYICAPDSKHTFL

-1976 EKFLQ
+1976 EKFFQ
-1981 HHSHCFF
+1981 HHSHRFF
-1988 PLSLKNLGHPVL
+1988 PLSLKNHSHPVL

-2031 VFSGLLLY
+2031 MFSGLLLY

>member
-25 SLRSNSL
+25 SLRSNNL

-47 QLSALEGGSRA
+47 QLSSLEAGSRA
-58 DNEEEEEEG
+58 DNEEEEEEEEDEEG
-67 DGALEQNCPPN
+67 SESSSPPVS
-78 PYQMHPRPKD
+78 YQMKPPPEGCCTTD
-88 AAPRTEQT
+88 GFCQ
-96 GERAAS
+96 
-102 ALKMVKQMF
+102 
-111 KEENLTKAGKD
+111 AGKD
-122 LRLVSISSEP
+122 LRLVSISNEHIEVPS
-132 IDIPAGFLLVGA
+132 GFLLVGA
-144 KSPSLPDHLLVCAV
+144 KSPNLPDHLLVCAV

-223 TKGPLICWKG
+223 TKGSVICWKG
-233 SVVTTAP
+233 
-240 AVGKRTVP
+240 
-248 QVASP
+248 
-253 ETKPGEWPPPQPSW
+253 
-267 LHRSSDGE
+267 
-275 GVGTLAVISAPGSPA
+275 
-290 GRVLASE
+290 
-297 VIGRCWGGAGAD
+297 
-309 CQVCL
+309 
-314 FPAEFRSRQASMGA
+314 AEFRGRQSSIST
-328 CSSSL
+328 CSSTL
-333 FPPLDSSGPPA
+333 FQLPESSGLSGSTSSELLPA
-344 PFPGEPGLGTTPSAP
+344 ANPSAP
-359 LGAPQA
+359 AGTQQTAATIDHIPSTAVFSSAVYNGKESPKQQLMKNNLSALTRPSVLGT
-365 GILSNSGPPKK
+365 LTNSGPPKK
-376 RHKGWSPESPSASD
+376 RHKGWSPESPSSTETWNLQLNPQAPNRIKND
-390 GGYPQGAGN
+390 GGSLSSLPH
-399 RAKYES
+399 S
-405 AGVTCMPQVGLVGPA
+405 ALMGPA
-420 SVTFPVVASEE
+420 SSPMVGSGE

-451 GKYSNALGAEGHGN
+451 GHGN

-470 GNLNDVVVSP
+470 GNINDVIVSP
-480 LLYTCYQN
+480 LLYTCYRN
-488 SQSIS
+488 SQSLS
-493 RAYEQYGASTI
+493 RAYEQYGTSTI

-516 VYYLVQLDCVRW
+516 VYYLVQL
-528 TLGHSASPQH
+528 AS
-538 CPAVWAGQALKP
+538 
-550 LPPALSLPA
+550 
-559 ADQVPLMEDLEQI
+559 DQVPLIEDLEQI
-572 FLRSWRESHLTEI
+572 FMRSWRESHLPEI
-585 RQYQQAPPQPFPPAL
+585 RHYQQAVPQTFPQVPSQI
-600 GAVAPVTSAQLP
+600 APVTSAQLP

-626 HVIECTYSLAEGL
+626 HIIECSYSLAEGL
-639 SEMFRLLIEGKLA
+639 SEMFKLLIEGKLI
-652 KTNYVVIICACR
+652 KTNYVVIICASR
-664 SAAIDSCIAVT
+664 NRAIDSCIVIT

-680 RILSESLLTPAEYQ
+680 RVLSESMLSPSDYQ
-694 KEVNYE
+694 KEVSYQ

-705 VDSLGAFFSTLCPEG
+705 VETLGSFFSTLCPEG
-720 DIDIL
+720 DIDL
-725 LDKFHQENQGLVSSS
+725 LLEKFYQENQGHISSS
-740 LAASSVSKSASLDVG
+740 LSASVNKPTAVNG
-755 EAPACTSYHLEPHRI
+755 TGTAVCTSYEIERHQI
-770 RPFQLAVAQKLLSHV
+770 RPFQLAVAQKLLSHI

-795 LDLGSFEKVDF
+795 LDLGSFEKIDF
-806 LICIPPSEVTYQ
+806 LICVPPSEVTYQ
-818 QTLFHVWHSGV
+818 QTLFHLWHSGI

-834 LEKEHVTRQRVEQ
+834 LEKEHLTKQRVEQ
-847 YVLKLDAEAQ
+847 YVMKLDAEAQ
-857 TKFKSF
+857 IKFKVF
-863 LQHSF
+863 LQNSM

-886 VSSAVHNLYSQ
+886 MSAMHSLYPQTELST
-897 SDPSVGLVDRLL
+897 GLVDRLL
-909 NCKEVKE
+909 NCREVKE

-936 TLVSPY
+936 THISPY

-948 ASYSDGVDLY
+948 SSYSNGVDLY
-958 PENRKYFGLSEFIES
+958 HENKKYFGLSEFIES
-973 TLSGHSLPLLRY
+973 TLSGHSIPLLRY

-991 MVTALGKR
+991 MVMALGKR

-1008 RTFVLVQHY
+1008 RTFVLIQHY
-1017 AAAMMAVSGLSQMK
+1017 SAAMMAVCGLSQMK

-1042 QNLINSPKQCPC
+1042 QNLINSSRQCPS
-1054 GHGLMVLLRVPCSPL
+1054 GHGLMVVLRIPCTPL
-1069 AAVAYERLAH
+1069 AAVAYERLYN
-1079 VRARLALEEHFEIIL
+1079 VRERLALEDNFEIIL
-1094 GNPASGITIGKHFL
+1094 GNPNSGITIGKHFVE
-1108 KQLKVWQNIEDAEWR
+1108 QLKAWQKIEDVDWR

-1136 LIFSGMDPHGESLP
+1136 LIFSGMDPQGESLP

-1162 SSCLVRTALEQELGL
+1162 SSSLVRTTLEQELGL
-1177 AAYFVSSEPPLEKGA
+1177 AAYFVSSEIHTEKA
-1192 QTEALESDAEK
+1192 VVNDVLESDPEK
-1203 LSSTDNEDEELVTEG
+1203 LSSTDNEDEEIATEG

-1225 PVKRERSRS
+1225 PMKRERSCS

-1247 SSAPCGE
+1247 SKTIRSSLLITAFCTESSPPQVLSNNTEEMTNNYEKQKQKVDRGAQTTISKHLPPVTEQLDTKQNIKSAQISITSSSSSPFSSSSSSSAPTHN
-1254 SSAGPSQ
+1254 SFIL
-1261 GERAWSPPPCGP
+1261 
-1273 SEEAKAPGE
+1273 
-1282 RQTLRAAGGPPSV
+1282 QT
-1295 ISRHSPGLTPQLD
+1295 
-1308 PSLKSG
+1308 
-1314 QRGIQVSA
+1314 
-1322 LSASSS
+1322 
-1328 GSASSPALPT
+1328 
-1338 AGPLVLQASQC
+1338 SQC
-1349 SMTKAC
+1349 SMTKASK
-1355 RQPPV
+1355 QPPI
-1360 VFLPKLVYDMV
+1360 VFLPKLVYDII
-1371 TSTDGSGLPKA
+1371 TSTDSSGLPKSS
-1382 ASLLPSHSVMWA
+1382 SLLPYHSVMWA
-1394 SSFRPLLSKTMTSTE
+1394 SSFRPLMSKMMTCTE

-1416 WTVPRPGHMDY
+1416 WTVPKPIHMDY
-1427 GNRAEG
+1427 NNRNEG
-1433 RVDGFHPRR
+1433 RMDTFHPRR

-1483 INLREDSDWHY
+1483 INIKEESDQY
-1494 LQLSDPWPDLELF
+1494 YYQPGDTWPDLEMF
-1507 KKLPFDYIIHDP
+1507 KKMPFDYTIHDP
-1519 KYEDASLICSHHQS
+1519 KYEDASLICSKLQTLNN
-1533 IKSEDRGTH
+1533 EDRS
-1542 RKPEDLFVRRQTARM
+1542 LSRRQEDMYTCRQTTRM
-1557 RLSKFAAHN
+1557 RLSKYAAYN
-1566 TYHHCEQCHQYMGFH
+1566 TYHHCEQCHQYMGFN
-1581 PRCQLYESTLHA
+1581 PRYQLYESTLHA

-1620 FSQPGGQLES
+1620 FSQPGRQLES
-1630 MRLPLVTDKSHEYI
+1630 MRLPLVTDKSEDYI

-1754 VVDVD
+1754 AVEVDC
-1759 SGGERSRKNVFGL
+1759 SGDRKSDY
-1772 IELTDMTPASR
+1772 TWT
-1783 HAFSILTGTPPRQPA
+1783 
-1798 RHVQGKAA
+1798 
-1806 AWPAQ
+1806 
-1811 SACRPGDVRLPP
+1811 
-1823 SSREFSWSE
+1823 E

-1837 KHIMQHIEA
+1837 KQILQHIEA
-1846 SPNITHYALIGMRK
+1846 TPNVTHYALIGMRK
-1860 WSSKTGSR
+1860 WSSKTNSA
-1868 EVREPFSRCHVHDF
+1868 EMKEPFSCCHVHDF
-1882 IVLNVDL
+1882 IMLNVDL

-1909 RVHSAGLLLCRF
+1909 RVHSAGLLICRF
-1921 NRFSVMKKQIAV
+1921 NHFNVMKKQIAV
-1933 GGHRSF
+1933 GGQRSF
-1939 HITSKVSDSPMAVV
+1939 HIKSKVSDTSVSIS
-1953 PAQYICAPDSRHTFL
+1953 PAQYICAPDSKHTFL

-1976 EKFLQ
+1976 EKYLQ
-1981 HHSHCFF
+1981 YHSHRFF
-1988 PLSLKNLGHPVL
+1988 PLSLKNYRHPVL

-2005 LNLGSQISVCYVSSR
+2005 LNLGPQIAVCYVSSR
-2020 PHSLNISCSDF
+2020 PHSLNISSSGLT
-2031 VFSGLLLY
+2031 FSGLLLY
-2039 LCDSFVGASFLKKFH
+2039 LCDSFVVASFLKKFH

>member
-25 SLRSNSL
+25 SLRSNNL

-47 QLSALEGGSRA
+47 QLSSLEAGSRA
-58 DNEEEEEEG
+58 DNEEEEEEEEEEG
-67 DGALEQNCPPN
+67 SESSSPPIS
-78 PYQMHPRPKD
+78 YQMKPPPEGCCTTD
-88 AAPRTEQT
+88 GFCQ
-96 GERAAS
+96 
-102 ALKMVKQMF
+102 
-111 KEENLTKAGKD
+111 AGKD
-122 LRLVSISSEP
+122 LRLVSISNEHIEVPS
-132 IDIPAGFLLVGA
+132 GFLLVGA
-144 KSPSLPDHLLVCAV
+144 KSPNLPDHLLVCAV

-165 DNGHNALLGFSG
+165 DNGRNALLGFSG

-223 TKGPLICWKG
+223 TKGSVICWKG
-233 SVVTTAP
+233 
-240 AVGKRTVP
+240 
-248 QVASP
+248 
-253 ETKPGEWPPPQPSW
+253 
-267 LHRSSDGE
+267 
-275 GVGTLAVISAPGSPA
+275 
-290 GRVLASE
+290 
-297 VIGRCWGGAGAD
+297 
-309 CQVCL
+309 
-314 FPAEFRSRQASMGA
+314 AEFRSRQSSSST
-328 CSSSL
+328 CSSTL
-333 FPPLDSSGPPA
+333 FPLPESSGPSGSLPNEPLPPPHAAAPA
-344 PFPGEPGLGTTPSAP
+344 GAQPAAATTDHIPSTAAFSSTVYNGKESPKQQLVKNNLSGLTRPSVLGTLT
-359 LGAPQA
+359 
-365 GILSNSGPPKK
+365 NSGPPKK
-376 RHKGWSPESPSASD
+376 RHKGWSPESPSSTETWNLQLNSQVPNRIKND
-390 GGYPQGAGN
+390 GGSLPSLPH
-399 RAKYES
+399 S
-405 AGVTCMPQVGLVGPA
+405 ALVGPA
-420 SVTFPVVASEE
+420 SSPMVGSGE

-451 GKYSNALGAEGHGN
+451 GHGN

-470 GNLNDVVVSP
+470 GNLNDVIVSP
-480 LLYTCYQN
+480 LLHTCYRN
-488 SQSIS
+488 SQSLS

-516 VYYLVQLDCVRW
+516 VYYLVQL
-528 TLGHSASPQH
+528 AS
-538 CPAVWAGQALKP
+538 
-550 LPPALSLPA
+550 
-559 ADQVPLMEDLEQI
+559 DQVPLIEDLEQI
-572 FLRSWRESHLTEI
+572 FMRSWRESHLSEI
-585 RQYQQAPPQPFPPAL
+585 RQYQQAIPQGFPQGP
-600 GAVAPVTSAQLP
+600 GPVAPVTSAQLP

-626 HVIECTYSLAEGL
+626 HIIECNYSLAEGL
-639 SEMFRLLIEGKLA
+639 SEMFKLLVEGKLA
-652 KTNYVVIICACR
+652 KTNYVVIICAGR
-664 SAAIDSCIAVT
+664 NRAIDSCIVIT

-680 RILSESLLTPAEYQ
+680 RILSESMLSPSDYQ
-694 KEVNYE
+694 KEVNYQ

-705 VDSLGAFFSTLCPEG
+705 VETLGAFFSTLCPEG

-725 LDKFHQENQGLVSSS
+725 LEKFYQENQGHISSS
-740 LAASSVSKSASLDVG
+740 LPASVNKPVTLNGTGAAV
-755 EAPACTSYHLEPHRI
+755 CTSYDIERHQI
-770 RPFQLAVAQKLLSHV
+770 RPFQLAVAQKLLSHI

-795 LDLGSFEKVDF
+795 LDLGSFEKIDF
-806 LICIPPSEVTYQ
+806 LICVPPSEVTYQ
-818 QTLFHVWHSGV
+818 QTLFHLWHSGI

-834 LEKEHVTRQRVEQ
+834 LEKERLTKQMVEQ
-847 YVLKLDAEAQ
+847 YVMKLDVEAQ
-857 TKFKSF
+857 IKFKVF
-863 LQHSF
+863 LQNSM

-886 VSSAVHNLYSQ
+886 MSAMHSLYPQTELST
-897 SDPSVGLVDRLL
+897 GLVDRLL
-909 NCKEVKE
+909 NCREVKE

-936 TLVSPY
+936 THISPY

-948 ASYSDGVDLY
+948 SSYSNGVDLY
-958 PENRKYFGLSEFIES
+958 HENKKYFGLSEFIES
-973 TLSGHSLPLLRY
+973 TLSGHSIPLLRY

-991 MVTALGKR
+991 MVMALGKR

-1008 RTFVLVQHY
+1008 RTFVLIQHY
-1017 AAAMMAVSGLSQMK
+1017 SAAMMAVCGLSQMK

-1042 QNLINSPKQCPC
+1042 QNLINSSRQCPS
-1054 GHGLMVLLRVPCSPL
+1054 GHGLMVVLRIPCTPL
-1069 AAVAYERLAH
+1069 AAVAYERLYN
-1079 VRARLALEEHFEIIL
+1079 VRERLALEDNFEIIL
-1094 GNPASGITIGKHFL
+1094 GNPSSGITIGKHFL
-1108 KQLKVWQNIEDAEWR
+1108 EQLKIWQKIEDVDWR

-1136 LIFSGMDPHGESLP
+1136 LIFSGMDPQGESLP

-1162 SSCLVRTALEQELGL
+1162 SSSLVRTTLEQELGL
-1177 AAYFVSSEPPLEKGA
+1177 AAYFVSSEIHTEKA
-1192 QTEALESDAEK
+1192 VVSDVLESDPEK
-1203 LSSTDNEDEELVTEG
+1203 LSSTDNEDEEIATEG
-1218 STSEKRS
+1218 SASEKRS
-1225 PVKRERSRS
+1225 PMKRERSCS

-1247 SSAPCGE
+1247 ITAFCSESSPPLITTGDAAKSSHQVLSSSAEETTNNYERQKQKVDKGAQTVISKHLPAVSE
-1254 SSAGPSQ
+1254 QLDTKQNIKNAQISITSSSSSPFSSSSSSSASTHN
-1261 GERAWSPPPCGP
+1261 SFIL
-1273 SEEAKAPGE
+1273 
-1282 RQTLRAAGGPPSV
+1282 QT
-1295 ISRHSPGLTPQLD
+1295 
-1308 PSLKSG
+1308 
-1314 QRGIQVSA
+1314 
-1322 LSASSS
+1322 
-1328 GSASSPALPT
+1328 
-1338 AGPLVLQASQC
+1338 SQC
-1349 SMTKAC
+1349 SMTKASK
-1355 RQPPV
+1355 QPPI
-1360 VFLPKLVYDMV
+1360 VFLPKLVYDIV
-1371 TSTDGSGLPKA
+1371 TSTDSSGLSKSS
-1382 ASLLPSHSVMWA
+1382 SLLPYHSVMWA
-1394 SSFRPLLSKTMTSTE
+1394 SSFRPLMSKMMTCTE

-1416 WTVPRPGHMDY
+1416 WTVPKPIHMDY
-1427 GNRAEG
+1427 NNRNEG
-1433 RVDGFHPRR
+1433 RMDTFHPRR

-1483 INLREDSDWHY
+1483 INIRDESNQYYHQPGDM
-1494 LQLSDPWPDLELF
+1494 WPDLETF
-1507 KKLPFDYIIHDP
+1507 KKIPFDYTIHDP
-1519 KYEDASLICSHHQS
+1519 KYEDASLICTKLQT
-1533 IKSEDRGTH
+1533 INSEDRSMS
-1542 RKPEDLFVRRQTARM
+1542 RRQEDMYTRRQTTRM
-1557 RLSKFAAHN
+1557 RLSKYAAYN
-1566 TYHHCEQCHQYMGFH
+1566 TYHHCEQCHQYMGFN
-1581 PRCQLYESTLHA
+1581 PRYQLYESSLHA

-1620 FSQPGGQLES
+1620 FSQPGRQLES
-1630 MRLPLVTDKSHEYI
+1630 MRLPLVTDKSEDYI

-1754 VVDVD
+1754 TVEVDC
-1759 SGGERSRKNVFGL
+1759 SGDRKS
-1772 IELTDMTPASR
+1772 EYTWT
-1783 HAFSILTGTPPRQPA
+1783 
-1798 RHVQGKAA
+1798 
-1806 AWPAQ
+1806 
-1811 SACRPGDVRLPP
+1811 
-1823 SSREFSWSE
+1823 E

-1837 KHIMQHIEA
+1837 KQILQHIEA
-1846 SPNITHYALIGMRK
+1846 TPNVTHYALIGMRK
-1860 WSSKTGSR
+1860 WASKTNSA
-1868 EVREPFSRCHVHDF
+1868 EIKEPFSCCHVHDF
-1882 IVLNVDL
+1882 VMLNVDL

-1909 RVHSAGLLLCRF
+1909 RVHSAGLLICRF
-1921 NRFSVMKKQIAV
+1921 NHFSVMKKQIAV
-1933 GGHRSF
+1933 GGQRSF
-1939 HITSKVSDSPMAVV
+1939 HVKSKVSDTPVSVS
-1953 PAQYICAPDSRHTFL
+1953 PAQYICAPDSKHTFL

-1976 EKFLQ
+1976 EKYLQ
-1981 HHSHCFF
+1981 YHSHRFF
-1988 PLSLKNLGHPVL
+1988 PLSLKNYSHPVL

-2005 LNLGSQISVCYVSSR
+2005 LNLGPQIAVCYVSSR
-2020 PHSLNISCSDF
+2020 PHSLNISSSGLT
-2031 VFSGLLLY
+2031 FSGLLLY
-2039 LCDSFVGASFLKKFH
+2039 LCDSFVVASFLKKFH

>member
-25 SLRSNSL
+25 SLRSSSL
-32 VPRPIFSQL
+32 VPRPVFSQL

-47 QLSALEGGSRA
+47 QLSALEGGSRV

-67 DGALEQNCPPN
+67 EGALEQNCPPN
-78 PYQMHPRPKD
+78 PYQMHPPPEGCCTTD
-88 AAPRTEQT
+88 GFCQ
-96 GERAAS
+96 
-102 ALKMVKQMF
+102 
-111 KEENLTKAGKD
+111 AGKD

-132 IDIPAGFLLVGA
+132 IDVPAGFLLVGA

-233 SVVTTAP
+233 S
-240 AVGKRTVP
+240 
-248 QVASP
+248 
-253 ETKPGEWPPPQPSW
+253 
-267 LHRSSDGE
+267 
-275 GVGTLAVISAPGSPA
+275 
-290 GRVLASE
+290 
-297 VIGRCWGGAGAD
+297 
-309 CQVCL
+309 
-314 FPAEFRSRQASMGA
+314 EFRSRQTPAST

-333 FPPLDSSGPPA
+333 FPPLESSGPLATFSSEPIPGTNPSVPMGAQQAGPA
-344 PFPGEPGLGTTPSAP
+344 SDHPSLTAAVGPAVFNGRDSAKHPQLVKNNLSAVPRPSA
-359 LGAPQA
+359 L

-376 RHKGWSPESPSASD
+376 RHKGWSPESPSATDSS
-390 GGYPQGAGN
+390 YPQGGGN

-405 AGVTCMPQVGLVGPA
+405 AGVSCMPQVGLVGPA
-420 SVTFPVVASEE
+420 SVTLPVVASGE

-451 GKYSNALGAEGHGN
+451 GHGN

-516 VYYLVQLDCVRW
+516 VYYLVQL
-528 TLGHSASPQH
+528 
-538 CPAVWAGQALKP
+538 
-550 LPPALSLPA
+550 A

-585 RQYQQAPPQPFPPAL
+585 RQYQQAPPQPCPPAP

-626 HVIECTYSLAEGL
+626 HIIECTYSLAEGL

-664 SAAIDSCIAVT
+664 NAAIDSCIAVT

-694 KEVNYE
+694 KEVDYE

-725 LDKFHQENQGLVSSS
+725 LDKFHQENQGHISSS
-740 LAASSVSKSASLDVG
+740 LTASSVTKSASLDVSG
-755 EAPACTSYHLEPHRI
+755 VPVCTSYNLEPHCI

-834 LEKEHVTRQRVEQ
+834 LEKEHMTKQRVEQ

-863 LQHSF
+863 LQNSF

-886 VSSAVHNLYSQ
+886 LSSAVHNLYAQ

-909 NCKEVKE
+909 NCREVKE
-916 APNIVTLHVTS
+916 AANIVTLHVTS

-936 TLVSPY
+936 TLISPY

-948 ASYSDGVDLY
+948 ASYSNGVDLY
-958 PENRKYFGLSEFIES
+958 PENKKYFGLSEFIES

-1094 GNPASGITIGKHFL
+1094 GNPSSGISVGKHFV
-1108 KQLKVWQNIEDAEWR
+1108 KQLKMWQKIEDAEWR

-1177 AAYFVSSEPPLEKGA
+1177 AAYFVSNEAPLEKGA
-1192 QTEALESDAEK
+1192 RHEALESDGEK
-1203 LSSTDNEDEELVTEG
+1203 LSSTDNEDEELVTDG
-1218 STSEKRS
+1218 STLEKRS
-1225 PVKRERSRS
+1225 PVKRERSCS

-1247 SSAPCGE
+1247 SSALCGE
-1254 SSAGPSQ
+1254 SSAQPGGPSQ
-1261 GERAWSPPPCGP
+1261 GERARSPQPCGP
-1273 SEEAKAPGE
+1273 SEESRAPGE
-1282 RQTLRAAGGPPSV
+1282 RQRLRANRGPPSA
-1295 ISRHSPGLTPQLD
+1295 ISRHSPGLAPQPD
-1308 PSLKSG
+1308 CSLKTS
-1314 QRGIQVSA
+1314 QRSIQVSVTS
-1322 LSASSS
+1322 LSSQLSSS
-1328 GSASSPALPT
+1328 GSSSSCTVPAAST
-1338 AGPLVLQASQC
+1338 LVLQAPQC

-1355 RQPPV
+1355 QQPPI

-1371 TSTDGSGLPKA
+1371 TSTDSSGLPKA

-1416 WTVPRPGHMDY
+1416 WTVPRPSHMDY

-1433 RVDGFHPRR
+1433 RVDSFHPRR

-1483 INLREDSDWHY
+1483 INFREESDWHY
-1494 LQLSDPWPDLELF
+1494 VQLSDPWPDLELF

-1533 IKSEDRGTH
+1533 IKSEDRGMS
-1542 RKPEDLFVRRQTARM
+1542 RKPEDLYVRRHTARM
-1557 RLSKFAAHN
+1557 RLSKYAAYN

-1581 PRCQLYESTLHA
+1581 PRYQLYESTLHA

-1630 MRLPLVTDKSHEYI
+1630 MRLPLVTDKSHECI

-1732 GIKPQDIWPFI
+1732 GIRPQDIWPFI

-1759 SGGERSRKNVFGL
+1759 GGGER
-1772 IELTDMTPASR
+1772 
-1783 HAFSILTGTPPRQPA
+1783 
-1798 RHVQGKAA
+1798 
-1806 AWPAQ
+1806 
-1811 SACRPGDVRLPP
+1811 

-1882 IVLNVDL
+1882 VVLNVDL

-1939 HITSKVSDSPMAVV
+1939 HITSKVADNPVAIV
-1953 PAQYICAPDSRHTFL
+1953 PAQYICAPDSKHTFL

-1981 HHSHCFF
+1981 HHSHRFF
-1988 PLSLKNLGHPVL
+1988 PLSLKNHGHPVL

-2031 VFSGLLLY
+2031 LFSGLLLY
-2039 LCDSFVGASFLKKFH
+2039 LCDSFVGAGFLKKFH

>member
-1 MGNSYAGQL
+1 MSSVVLSKMGNSYAGQL

-32 VPRPIFSQL
+32 VPRPVFSQL

-47 QLSALEGGSRA
+47 QLSTLEGGGRG
-58 DNEEEEEEG
+58 DNEDEEEEG
-67 DGALEQNCPPN
+67 EGALEPSGPPN
-78 PYQMHPRPKD
+78 PYQMHPPPEGCCTTD
-88 AAPRTEQT
+88 
-96 GERAAS
+96 G
-102 ALKMVKQMF
+102 
-111 KEENLTKAGKD
+111 
-122 LRLVSISSEP
+122 EP
-132 IDIPAGFLLVGA
+132 IDVPAGFLLVGA

-165 DNGHNALLGFSG
+165 DNGHNALLDDSWDQDGVWGSWEVVSGLMALRFCDRSALKEMGFSG

-212 YYLVRNAQGAL
+212 YYLVRNAQGTL

-233 SVVTTAP
+233 S
-240 AVGKRTVP
+240 
-248 QVASP
+248 
-253 ETKPGEWPPPQPSW
+253 
-267 LHRSSDGE
+267 
-275 GVGTLAVISAPGSPA
+275 
-290 GRVLASE
+290 
-297 VIGRCWGGAGAD
+297 
-309 CQVCL
+309 
-314 FPAEFRSRQASMGA
+314 EFRSRPTSASA

-333 FPPLDSSGPPA
+333 FPPAESSGPLAAFSSEPV
-344 PFPGEPGLGTTPSAP
+344 PGASPSVP
-359 LGAPQA
+359 LGAQQA
-365 GILSNSGPPKK
+365 GPASEHPSLATAVGPAVFNGKDSPKHQQLVKNDLSAMPRPSALGILSNSGPPKK
-376 RHKGWSPESPSASD
+376 RHKGWSPESPSATD
-390 GGYPQGAGN
+390 AGYAQGGGN

-405 AGVTCMPQVGLVGPA
+405 AGMSCVPQVGSVGPA
-420 SVTFPVVASEE
+420 SVTFPVVASGE

-451 GKYSNALGAEGHGN
+451 GHGN

-470 GNLNDVVVSP
+470 GNLSDVVVSP

-493 RAYEQYGASTI
+493 RAYEHYGASAI
-504 QPISEEMQLLLT
+504 QPISEEVQLLLT
-516 VYYLVQLDCVRW
+516 VYYLVQL
-528 TLGHSASPQH
+528 
-538 CPAVWAGQALKP
+538 
-550 LPPALSLPA
+550 A

-585 RQYQQAPPQPFPPAL
+585 RQYQQAQPQPCPPAPS
-600 GAVAPVTSAQLP
+600 AVAPVTSAQLP

-626 HVIECTYSLAEGL
+626 HIIECTYSLAEGL

-652 KTNYVVIICACR
+652 KTNYVVIVRACR
-664 SAAIDSCIAVT
+664 SPAIDSCVAVT

-705 VDSLGAFFSTLCPEG
+705 VDLLGAFFSTLCPEG

-725 LDKFHQENQGLVSSS
+725 LDKFHQENQGHISSS
-740 LAASSVSKSASLDVG
+740 LTASSVTKSASLD
-755 EAPACTSYHLEPHRI
+755 APACTSYNLEPHHI

-829 LLELG
+829 LSELG
-834 LEKEHVTRQRVEQ
+834 LEKEHMTKQRVEQ

-863 LQHSF
+863 LQNSF

-897 SDPSVGLVDRLL
+897 SDPAVGLVDRLL
-909 NCKEVKE
+909 NCREVKE

-936 TLVSPY
+936 TLISPY

-948 ASYSDGVDLY
+948 ASYSNGVDLY
-958 PENRKYFGLSEFIES
+958 PENKKYFGLSEFIES

-991 MVTALGKR
+991 MVTALGKRESCVWKTLPRNRQLGQKAIKR

-1094 GNPASGITIGKHFL
+1094 GNPSSGITVGKHFV
-1108 KQLKVWQNIEDAEWR
+1108 KQLKLWQKIEDAEWR

-1177 AAYFVSSEPPLEKGA
+1177 AAYFVSNEVSLEKA
-1192 QTEALESDAEK
+1192 ARNEPLESDAEK

-1225 PVKRERSRS
+1225 PVKRERSCS

-1247 SSAPCGE
+1247 GSAPCRE
-1254 SSAGPSQ
+1254 SSAQPGAPSQ
-1261 GERAWSPPPCGP
+1261 GERARSPQPCGP
-1273 SEEAKAPGE
+1273 SEEGRAPGE
-1282 RQTLRAAGGPPSV
+1282 RQRPHAGRGPPSV
-1295 ISRHSPGLTPQLD
+1295 ISRRSPGLAAQPD
-1308 PSLKSG
+1308 SG
-1314 QRGIQVSA
+1314 PRTSQRSVQVSVTPSSSQ
-1322 LSASSS
+1322 LSSS
-1328 GSASSPALPT
+1328 GSSSSSGALVP
-1338 AGPLVLQASQC
+1338 QASRC
-1349 SMTKAC
+1349 SLTKAC

-1371 TSTDGSGLPKA
+1371 TATDSSGLPKA

-1416 WTVPRPGHMDY
+1416 WTVPRPSHMDY
-1427 GNRAEG
+1427 SNRTEG

-1450 IGKTGAYLQFLSILS
+1450 VGKTGAYLQFLSILS

-1483 INLREDSDWHY
+1483 IHLREESDWHY

-1519 KYEDASLICSHHQS
+1519 KYEDASLICSHLQS
-1533 IKSEDRGTH
+1533 VKSEACPGFRVTFSNHQIFVAGAILSTDQNSLSRGTS
-1542 RKPEDLFVRRQTARM
+1542 RKPEELYVRRQTARM
-1557 RLSKFAAHN
+1557 RLSKYAAYN
-1566 TYHHCEQCHQYMGFH
+1566 TYHHCEQCHHYMGFH
-1581 PRCQLYESTLHA
+1581 PRYQLYESTLHA

-1759 SGGERSRKNVFGL
+1759 CGGERSR
-1772 IELTDMTPASR
+1772 
-1783 HAFSILTGTPPRQPA
+1783 
-1798 RHVQGKAA
+1798 
-1806 AWPAQ
+1806 
-1811 SACRPGDVRLPP
+1811 
-1823 SSREFSWSE
+1823 EFSWAE

-1860 WSSKTGSR
+1860 WSSKTGSA

-1882 IVLNVDL
+1882 IILNVDL

-1933 GGHRSF
+1933 GGHRSC
-1939 HITSKVSDSPMAVV
+1939 HITSKVSDNPVAIV
-1953 PAQYICAPDSRHTFL
+1953 PAQYICAPDSKHTFL

-1981 HHSHCFF
+1981 HHSHRFF
-1988 PLSLKNLGHPVL
+1988 PLSLRNRGHPVL

-2031 VFSGLLLY
+2031 MFSGLLLY

>member
-25 SLRSNSL
+25 SLRSNNL

-47 QLSALEGGSRA
+47 QLSSLEAGSRA
-58 DNEEEEEEG
+58 DNEEEEEEEEEEG
-67 DGALEQNCPPN
+67 SESSSPPVS
-78 PYQMHPRPKD
+78 YQMKPPPEGCCTTD
-88 AAPRTEQT
+88 GFCQ
-96 GERAAS
+96 
-102 ALKMVKQMF
+102 
-111 KEENLTKAGKD
+111 AGKD
-122 LRLVSISSEP
+122 LRLVSISNEHIEVPS
-132 IDIPAGFLLVGA
+132 GFLLVGA
-144 KSPSLPDHLLVCAV
+144 KSPNLPDHLLVCAV

-165 DNGHNALLGFSG
+165 DNGRNALLGFSG

-223 TKGPLICWKG
+223 TKGSVICWKG
-233 SVVTTAP
+233 
-240 AVGKRTVP
+240 
-248 QVASP
+248 
-253 ETKPGEWPPPQPSW
+253 
-267 LHRSSDGE
+267 
-275 GVGTLAVISAPGSPA
+275 
-290 GRVLASE
+290 
-297 VIGRCWGGAGAD
+297 
-309 CQVCL
+309 
-314 FPAEFRSRQASMGA
+314 AEFRGRQ
-328 CSSSL
+328 SSSSTCSGTL
-333 FPPLDSSGPPA
+333 FQLPESSGPSGSTVSEPLPA
-344 PFPGEPGLGTTPSAP
+344 ANPSAP
-359 LGAPQA
+359 AGTQQTAVATDHIPSTAVFNSAVYNGKESPKQQLMKNNLSALTRPSVLGT
-365 GILSNSGPPKK
+365 LTNSGPPKK
-376 RHKGWSPESPSASD
+376 RHKGWSPESPSSTETWNLQLNPQVPNRIKND
-390 GGYPQGAGN
+390 GGLSSLPH
-399 RAKYES
+399 S
-405 AGVTCMPQVGLVGPA
+405 ALVGPA
-420 SVTFPVVASEE
+420 SSPMVGSGE

-451 GKYSNALGAEGHGN
+451 GHGN

-470 GNLNDVVVSP
+470 GNINDVIVSP
-480 LLYTCYQN
+480 LLYTCYRN
-488 SQSIS
+488 SQSLS

-516 VYYLVQLDCVRW
+516 VYYLVQL
-528 TLGHSASPQH
+528 AS
-538 CPAVWAGQALKP
+538 
-550 LPPALSLPA
+550 
-559 ADQVPLMEDLEQI
+559 DQVPLIEDLEQI
-572 FLRSWRESHLTEI
+572 FMRSWRESHLSEI
-585 RQYQQAPPQPFPPAL
+585 RQYQQAIPQTFPQVPSQIA
-600 GAVAPVTSAQLP
+600 AVTSAQLP

-626 HVIECTYSLAEGL
+626 HIIECSYSLAEGL
-639 SEMFRLLIEGKLA
+639 SEMFKLLIEGKLI
-652 KTNYVVIICACR
+652 KTNYVVIICATR
-664 SAAIDSCIAVT
+664 NRAIDSCIVIT

-680 RILSESLLTPAEYQ
+680 RVLSESMLTPSDYQ
-694 KEVNYE
+694 KEVNYQ

-705 VDSLGAFFSTLCPEG
+705 VETLGSFFSTLCPEG
-720 DIDIL
+720 DIDL
-725 LDKFHQENQGLVSSS
+725 LLEKFYQENQGHISSS
-740 LAASSVSKSASLDVG
+740 LSASVNKPTALNG
-755 EAPACTSYHLEPHRI
+755 TGTAACTSYEIERHQI
-770 RPFQLAVAQKLLSHV
+770 RPFQLAVAQKLLSHI

-795 LDLGSFEKVDF
+795 LDLGSFEKIDF
-806 LICIPPSEVTYQ
+806 LICVPPSEVTYQ
-818 QTLFHVWHSGV
+818 QTLFHLWHSGI

-834 LEKEHVTRQRVEQ
+834 LEKEHLTKQRVEQ
-847 YVLKLDAEAQ
+847 YVMKLDAEAQ
-857 TKFKSF
+857 IKFKVF
-863 LQHSF
+863 LQNSM

-886 VSSAVHNLYSQ
+886 MSAMHSLYPQTELST
-897 SDPSVGLVDRLL
+897 GLVDRLL
-909 NCKEVKE
+909 NCREVKE

-936 TLVSPY
+936 THISPY

-948 ASYSDGVDLY
+948 SSYSNGVDLY
-958 PENRKYFGLSEFIES
+958 HENKKYFGLSEFIDS
-973 TLSGHSLPLLRY
+973 TLSGHSIPLLRY

-991 MVTALGKR
+991 IVMALGKR

-1008 RTFVLVQHY
+1008 RTFVLIQHY
-1017 AAAMMAVSGLSQMK
+1017 SAAMMAVCGLSQMK

-1042 QNLINSPKQCPC
+1042 QNLINSSRQCPS
-1054 GHGLMVLLRVPCSPL
+1054 GHGLMVVLRIPCTPL
-1069 AAVAYERLAH
+1069 AAVAYERLYN
-1079 VRARLALEEHFEIIL
+1079 VRERLALEDNFEIIL
-1094 GNPASGITIGKHFL
+1094 GNPNSGITIGKHFVE
-1108 KQLKVWQNIEDAEWR
+1108 QLKVWQKIEDVDWR

-1136 LIFSGMDPHGESLP
+1136 LIFSGMDPQGESLP

-1162 SSCLVRTALEQELGL
+1162 SSSLVRTTLEQELGL
-1177 AAYFVSSEPPLEKGA
+1177 AAYFVSSEIHTEKA
-1192 QTEALESDAEK
+1192 VVNDVLESDPEK
-1203 LSSTDNEDEELVTEG
+1203 LSSTDNEDEEIATEG

-1225 PVKRERSRS
+1225 PMKRERSRS

-1247 SSAPCGE
+1247 SKTLRLSLLRDTAKSPHQVLSNSTEETTNNYERQKQKVDKGAQTTISKHLPPVTEQLDTKQNIKSAHISITLSSSSPFSSSSSSSAPTHN
-1254 SSAGPSQ
+1254 SFIL
-1261 GERAWSPPPCGP
+1261 
-1273 SEEAKAPGE
+1273 
-1282 RQTLRAAGGPPSV
+1282 QT
-1295 ISRHSPGLTPQLD
+1295 
-1308 PSLKSG
+1308 
-1314 QRGIQVSA
+1314 
-1322 LSASSS
+1322 
-1328 GSASSPALPT
+1328 
-1338 AGPLVLQASQC
+1338 SQC
-1349 SMTKAC
+1349 SMTKASK
-1355 RQPPV
+1355 QPPI
-1360 VFLPKLVYDMV
+1360 VFLPKLVYDIV
-1371 TSTDGSGLPKA
+1371 TSTDSSGLPKSS
-1382 ASLLPSHSVMWA
+1382 SLLPYHSVMWA
-1394 SSFRPLLSKTMTSTE
+1394 SSFRPLMSKMMTCTE

-1416 WTVPRPGHMDY
+1416 WTVPKPIHMDY
-1427 GNRAEG
+1427 NNRNEG
-1433 RVDGFHPRR
+1433 RMDTFHPRR

-1483 INLREDSDWHY
+1483 INIKEESDQYYH
-1494 LQLSDPWPDLELF
+1494 QPGDMWPDLETF
-1507 KKLPFDYIIHDP
+1507 KKMPFDYTIHDP
-1519 KYEDASLICSHHQS
+1519 KYEDSSLICSKLQT
-1533 IKSEDRGTH
+1533 INSEDRSMS
-1542 RKPEDLFVRRQTARM
+1542 RRQEDMYTRRQTTRM
-1557 RLSKFAAHN
+1557 RLSKYAAYN
-1566 TYHHCEQCHQYMGFH
+1566 TYHHCEQCHQYMGFN
-1581 PRCQLYESTLHA
+1581 PRYQLYESTLHA

-1620 FSQPGGQLES
+1620 FSQPGRQLES
-1630 MRLPLVTDKSHEYI
+1630 MRLPLVTDKSEDYI

-1754 VVDVD
+1754 AVEVDC
-1759 SGGERSRKNVFGL
+1759 SGDRKS
-1772 IELTDMTPASR
+1772 DY
-1783 HAFSILTGTPPRQPA
+1783 
-1798 RHVQGKAA
+1798 
-1806 AWPAQ
+1806 AWT
-1811 SACRPGDVRLPP
+1811 
-1823 SSREFSWSE
+1823 E

-1837 KHIMQHIEA
+1837 KQILQHIEA
-1846 SPNITHYALIGMRK
+1846 TPNVTHYALIGMRK
-1860 WSSKTGSR
+1860 WSSKTNR
-1868 EVREPFSRCHVHDF
+1868 AEIKEPFSCCHVHDF
-1882 IVLNVDL
+1882 IMLNVDL

-1909 RVHSAGLLLCRF
+1909 RVHSAGLLICRF
-1921 NRFSVMKKQIAV
+1921 NHFSAMKKQIAV
-1933 GGHRSF
+1933 GGQRSF
-1939 HITSKVSDSPMAVV
+1939 HIKSKVSDTPVSIS
-1953 PAQYICAPDSRHTFL
+1953 PAQYICAPDSKHTFL

-1976 EKFLQ
+1976 EKYLQ
-1981 HHSHCFF
+1981 YHSHRFF
-1988 PLSLKNLGHPVL
+1988 PLSLKNYSHPVL

-2005 LNLGSQISVCYVSSR
+2005 LNLGPQIAVCYVSSR
-2020 PHSLNISCSDF
+2020 PHSLNISSSSLT
-2031 VFSGLLLY
+2031 FSGLLLY
-2039 LCDSFVGASFLKKFH
+2039 LCDSFVVASFLKKFH

>member
-1 MGNSYAGQL
+1 MGCLKRPAFCKMGNSYAGQL

-32 VPRPIFSQL
+32 APRPVFSQL

-47 QLSALEGGSRA
+47 QLSALEGGSRM
-58 DNEEEEEEG
+58 DNEDEEEEG
-67 DGALEQNCPPN
+67 EGGPEPNCAPN
-78 PYQMHPRPKD
+78 PYQMLPPPEGCCTTD
-88 AAPRTEQT
+88 GFCQ
-96 GERAAS
+96 
-102 ALKMVKQMF
+102 
-111 KEENLTKAGKD
+111 AGKD
-122 LRLVSISSEP
+122 LRLVSISDEP
-132 IDIPAGFLLVGA
+132 IDVPAGFLLVGA
-144 KSPSLPDHLLVCAV
+144 KAPSLPDHLLVCAV

-165 DNGHNALLGFSG
+165 DNGLNALLGFSG

-197 NLKLTTQPKKQKHLK
+197 NLKLSTQPKKQKHLK

-223 TKGPLICWKG
+223 TKGPLICWRG
-233 SVVTTAP
+233 S
-240 AVGKRTVP
+240 
-248 QVASP
+248 
-253 ETKPGEWPPPQPSW
+253 
-267 LHRSSDGE
+267 
-275 GVGTLAVISAPGSPA
+275 
-290 GRVLASE
+290 
-297 VIGRCWGGAGAD
+297 
-309 CQVCL
+309 
-314 FPAEFRSRQASMGA
+314 EFRSRQTSTSVGP
-328 CSSSL
+328 CSL
-333 FPPLDSSGPPA
+333 FLPP
-344 PFPGEPGLGTTPSAP
+344 ESA
-359 LGAPQA
+359 GPQA
-365 GILSNSGPPKK
+365 AFSSEPISGTIPGIPVGPQQAGCAASHPSLAAAVAPAVFNGKDSPKHQQLAKTNPVAVARPLALGILSNSGPPKK
-376 RHKGWSPESPSASD
+376 RHKGWSPDSPSAAD
-390 GGYPQGAGN
+390 GGCPQGGGN
-399 RAKYES
+399 RAKCES
-405 AGVTCMPQVGLVGPA
+405 AGMSRMPQVGLVGPA
-420 SVTFPVVASEE
+420 SATFPVVASGE

-436 DNLLKICKAKPVIFK
+436 DNLLKICEAKPVIFK
-451 GKYSNALGAEGHGN
+451 GHGN

-488 SQSIS
+488 AQSVS
-493 RAYEQYGASTI
+493 RAYEQYGASAM

-516 VYYLVQLDCVRW
+516 VYYLVQL
-528 TLGHSASPQH
+528 
-538 CPAVWAGQALKP
+538 
-550 LPPALSLPA
+550 A

-585 RQYQQAPPQPFPPAL
+585 RQYQQAQPPPFPPAP
-600 GAVAPVTSAQLP
+600 GALAPVTSAQLP

-626 HVIECTYSLAEGL
+626 HIIECTYSLAEGL

-652 KTNYVVIICACR
+652 KTSYVVIICACR
-664 SAAIDSCIAVT
+664 GTAIDSCIAVT

-720 DIDIL
+720 NIDIW
-725 LDKFHQENQGLVSSS
+725 LDKFHKENQGRISSP
-740 LAASSVSKSASLDVG
+740 LTASSVTKSSMLDVG
-755 EAPACTSYHLEPHRI
+755 GAPVCTSYNLEPHHI

-818 QTLFHVWHSGV
+818 QTLFHIWHSGV

-834 LEKEHVTRQRVEQ
+834 LEKEHMTRQRVEQ

-863 LQHSF
+863 LQNSF

-886 VSSAVHNLYSQ
+886 VSAVHNLYSQ
-897 SDPSVGLVDRLL
+897 SDPPVGLVDRLL
-909 NCKEVKE
+909 NCREVKE
-916 APNIVTLHVTS
+916 ASNIVTLHVTS

-936 TLVSPY
+936 TLISPY

-948 ASYSDGVDLY
+948 ASYSNGVDLY
-958 PENRKYFGLSEFIES
+958 PENKKYFGLSEFIES

-991 MVTALGKR
+991 MVAALGKR

-1017 AAAMMAVSGLSQMK
+1017 AAAMMAVHGLSQMK
-1031 NYTSVETLEIT
+1031 NHTSVETLEIT

-1079 VRARLALEEHFEIIL
+1079 VRARLALEERFEIIL
-1094 GNPASGITIGKHFL
+1094 GSASSGITVGKHFVR
-1108 KQLKVWQNIEDAEWR
+1108 QLKLWQKIEDAEWR
-1123 PQTYLELEGLPCI
+1123 PRTYLELEGLPCI
-1136 LIFSGMDPHGESLP
+1136 LILSGMDLHGESLP

-1162 SSCLVRTALEQELGL
+1162 SSCLVRTAVEQELGL
-1177 AAYFVSSEPPLEKGA
+1177 AAYFVSNDAPLEKGA
-1192 QTEALESDAEK
+1192 RNEALESDADK
-1203 LSSTDNEDEELVTEG
+1203 LSSTDNEDEEPVTEAG
-1218 STSEKRS
+1218 APSEKRS
-1225 PVKRERSRS
+1225 PVKRERCRS
-1234 HDSASSSLSSKAS
+1234 HGSASSSCSSKAS

-1254 SSAGPSQ
+1254 SSAQP
-1261 GERAWSPPPCGP
+1261 GEQTRSPLPCGP
-1273 SEEAKAPGE
+1273 SEESRAPGE
-1282 RQTLRAAGGPPSV
+1282 RQRPQASQGPPSAV
-1295 ISRHSPGLTPQLD
+1295 SRHSPGPVLQPD
-1308 PSLKSG
+1308 SSLKTS
-1314 QRGIQVSA
+1314 QRGAPV
-1322 LSASSS
+1322 LGTSSS
-1328 GSASSPALPT
+1328 QLPSPGSSSSSTAPT
-1338 AGPLVLQASQC
+1338 TSTLVLQASQC
-1349 SMTKAC
+1349 SLTKALQ
-1355 RQPPV
+1355 QPPI

-1371 TSTDGSGLPKA
+1371 TSTDSSGLPKA
-1382 ASLLPSHSVMWA
+1382 ASLLPSHSVTWA

-1416 WTVPRPGHMDY
+1416 WTAPRPSHMDY

-1433 RVDGFHPRR
+1433 RMDSFHPRR

-1465 RMLIR
+1465 RMLVR

-1483 INLREDSDWHY
+1483 INLREESDWHY

-1507 KKLPFDYIIHDP
+1507 QKLPFDYIIHDP
-1519 KYEDASLICSHHQS
+1519 KYEDASSICSHHPS
-1533 IKSEDRGTH
+1533 MRSEDRGMS
-1542 RKPEDLFVRRQTARM
+1542 RKPEDLYVRRQTARM
-1557 RLSKFAAHN
+1557 RLSKYAAYN
-1566 TYHHCEQCHQYMGFH
+1566 TYHHCERCHQYMGFH
-1581 PRCQLYESTLHA
+1581 PRYQLYESTLHA

-1630 MRLPLVTDKSHEYI
+1630 MRLPLVTDKSQEYI

-1754 VVDVD
+1754 VVDID
-1759 SGGERSRKNVFGL
+1759 CGGER
-1772 IELTDMTPASR
+1772 
-1783 HAFSILTGTPPRQPA
+1783 
-1798 RHVQGKAA
+1798 
-1806 AWPAQ
+1806 
-1811 SACRPGDVRLPP
+1811 
-1823 SSREFSWSE
+1823 SREFSWSE

-1837 KHIMQHIEA
+1837 KHIMQHIESA
-1846 SPNITHYALIGMRK
+1846 PNITHYALIGMRK
-1860 WSSKTGSR
+1860 WSSKAGSR
-1868 EVREPFSRCHVHDF
+1868 QVREPFSRCHVHDF
-1882 IVLNVDL
+1882 IILNVDL

-1921 NRFSVMKKQIAV
+1921 NRFSVMKKQVAV

-1939 HITSKVSDSPMAVV
+1939 HITSKVSNNPVAVV
-1953 PAQYICAPDSRHTFL
+1953 PAQYICAPDSKHTFL

-1976 EKFLQ
+1976 EEFLQ
-1981 HHSHCFF
+1981 HHSHRFF
-1988 PLSLKNLGHPVL
+1988 PLSLRNHGHPVL

-2020 PHSLNISCSDF
+2020 PHSLNVSCSDF
-2031 VFSGLLLY
+2031 AFSGLLLY
-2039 LCDSFVGASFLKKFH
+2039 LCDSFVGASFLKNFH

>member
-25 SLRSNSL
+25 SLRSNNL

-47 QLSALEGGSRA
+47 QLSSLEGGSRV

-67 DGALEQNCPPN
+67 EGGLETNSPPN
-78 PYQMHPRPKD
+78 PYQLPPPPEGCCTTD
-88 AAPRTEQT
+88 GFCQ
-96 GERAAS
+96 
-102 ALKMVKQMF
+102 
-111 KEENLTKAGKD
+111 AGKD
-122 LRLVSISSEP
+122 LRLISISSEP
-132 IDIPAGFLLVGA
+132 IDVPVGFLLVGA

-223 TKGPLICWKG
+223 TKGPSICWKG
-233 SVVTTAP
+233 S
-240 AVGKRTVP
+240 
-248 QVASP
+248 
-253 ETKPGEWPPPQPSW
+253 
-267 LHRSSDGE
+267 
-275 GVGTLAVISAPGSPA
+275 
-290 GRVLASE
+290 
-297 VIGRCWGGAGAD
+297 
-309 CQVCL
+309 
-314 FPAEFRSRQASMGA
+314 EFRNRQNSTNM

-333 FPPLDSSGPPA
+333 LSPLEGSGSLAAFPSEPVSGTNA
-344 PFPGEPGLGTTPSAP
+344 NIP
-359 LGAPQA
+359 LGAQQA
-365 GILSNSGPPKK
+365 GTASDHASVTTATAPAIFNGKDSPKHQQLAKNSLPALTGPSTLGILSNSGPPKK
-376 RHKGWSPESPSASD
+376 RHKGWSPGSPPATD
-390 GGYPQGAGN
+390 GSYPQGGGS
-399 RAKYES
+399 RAKYEG
-405 AGVTCMPQVGLVGPA
+405 AGMSCMTQAGLVGPTA
-420 SVTFPVVASEE
+420 VTFPVVASGE

-451 GKYSNALGAEGHGN
+451 GHGN

-488 SQSIS
+488 SQSLS
-493 RAYEQYGASTI
+493 RAYEQFGASTM

-516 VYYLVQLDCVRW
+516 VYYLVQL
-528 TLGHSASPQH
+528 
-538 CPAVWAGQALKP
+538 
-550 LPPALSLPA
+550 A

-585 RQYQQAPPQPFPPAL
+585 RQYQQVPLQPYPPAPN
-600 GAVAPVTSAQLP
+600 AVAPVTSAQLP

-639 SEMFRLLIEGKLA
+639 SEMFRLLIEGKLS

-664 SAAIDSCIAVT
+664 NTAIDSCIAVT

-680 RILSESLLTPAEYQ
+680 RILSESLLSPTEYQ
-694 KEVNYE
+694 REVHYE
-700 LVTGK
+700 LVTGQ
-705 VDSLGAFFSTLCPEG
+705 VDSLGSFFSTFCPEG

-725 LDKFHQENQGLVSSS
+725 LDKFHQENKGHISSS
-740 LAASSVSKSASLDVG
+740 LTASSVTKAATLDISG
-755 EAPACTSYHLEPHRI
+755 APVCTSYHLEPRGA

-818 QTLFHVWHSGV
+818 QTVLHVWHSGV

-834 LEKEHVTRQRVEQ
+834 LEKEPMTKQRVEQ
-847 YVLKLDAEAQ
+847 YILKLDAEAQ
-857 TKFKSF
+857 TKFKAF
-863 LQHSF
+863 LQNSF

-875 VLIHD
+875 ILIHD

-886 VSSAVHNLYSQ
+886 VSSAVHNLYTQ
-897 SDPSVGLVDRLL
+897 SDPTVGLVDRLL
-909 NCKEVKE
+909 NCREVKE

-936 TLVSPY
+936 TLISPY

-948 ASYSDGVDLY
+948 VSYSNGVDLCH
-958 PENRKYFGLSEFIES
+958 ENKKYFGLSDFIES

-1017 AAAMMAVSGLSQMK
+1017 AAAMMAVSGLPQMK
-1031 NYTSVETLEIT
+1031 NHTSVETLEIT
-1042 QNLINSPKQCPC
+1042 QNLLNSPKQCPC

-1094 GNPASGITIGKHFL
+1094 GNPSSGITVGKHFV
-1108 KQLKVWQNIEDAEWR
+1108 KQLKMWQKIEDAEWR

-1177 AAYFVSSEPPLEKGA
+1177 AAYFVSNEIPLEKGA
-1192 QTEALESDAEK
+1192 KNEALESDGEK
-1203 LSSTDNEDEELVTEG
+1203 LSSTDNEDEEPGTEG

-1225 PVKRERSRS
+1225 PMKRERSCSR
-1234 HDSASSSLSSKAS
+1234 DSASSSLSSKAS
-1247 SSAPCGE
+1247 GSALCSE
-1254 SSAGPSQ
+1254 SLAQPPGLPQ
-1261 GERAWSPPPCGP
+1261 GEQAWSPPPCGP
-1273 SEEAKAPGE
+1273 AEEGRMPGE
-1282 RQTLRAAGGPPSV
+1282 KQYLPASQGPPSV
-1295 ISRHSPGLTPQLD
+1295 ISRHSPGLVPPPECGPR
-1308 PSLKSG
+1308 PS
-1314 QRGIQVSA
+1314 QRSLQVSVT
-1322 LSASSS
+1322 SASQLSSS
-1328 GSASSPALPT
+1328 GLSSQCTVPT
-1338 AGPLVLQASQC
+1338 AGPLVPQASQC

-1355 RQPPV
+1355 RQPPI
-1360 VFLPKLVYDMV
+1360 VFLPKLAYDVVMC
-1371 TSTDGSGLPKA
+1371 TDSSGLPKA
-1382 ASLLPSHSVMWA
+1382 ASLLPSPSVMWA

-1416 WTVPRPGHMDY
+1416 WTVPRPSHMDY

-1433 RVDGFHPRR
+1433 RADSFHPRR

-1483 INLREDSDWHY
+1483 INLREESDWHY
-1494 LQLSDPWPDLELF
+1494 LQLTDPWPDLELF
-1507 KKLPFDYIIHDP
+1507 QKMPFDYIIHDP
-1519 KYEDASLICSHHQS
+1519 KYEDASLICSHHQN
-1533 IKSEDRGTH
+1533 IKSEDRGMS
-1542 RKPEDLFVRRQTARM
+1542 RKPEDLYVRRHTARM
-1557 RLSKFAAHN
+1557 RLSKYAAYN

-1581 PRCQLYESTLHA
+1581 PRYQLYESSLHA

-1759 SGGERSRKNVFGL
+1759 CTGERN
-1772 IELTDMTPASR
+1772 
-1783 HAFSILTGTPPRQPA
+1783 
-1798 RHVQGKAA
+1798 
-1806 AWPAQ
+1806 
-1811 SACRPGDVRLPP
+1811 
-1823 SSREFSWSE
+1823 REFSWSE

-1846 SPNITHYALIGMRK
+1846 SPNITRYALIGMRK
-1860 WSSKTGSR
+1860 WASKTRGG
-1868 EVREPFSRCHVHDF
+1868 EVHKPFSRCHVHDF
-1882 IVLNVDL
+1882 IILNVDL

-1899 FTCDDVDFNL
+1899 FTCDDIDFNL

-1939 HITSKVSDSPMAVV
+1939 HITSKVSDSSVAIV
-1953 PAQYICAPDSRHTFL
+1953 PAQYICAPDSKHTFL

-1981 HHSHCFF
+1981 YHSHRFF
-1988 PLSLKNLGHPVL
+1988 PLSLKNHSHPVL

-2005 LNLGSQISVCYVSSR
+2005 LNLGPQISVCYVSSR
-2020 PHSLNISCSDF
+2020 PHSLNISCSDLM
-2031 VFSGLLLY
+2031 FSGLLLY

>member
-32 VPRPIFSQL
+32 VPRPVFSQL

-47 QLSALEGGSRA
+47 QLSALEGGSRVE
-58 DNEEEEEEG
+58 NEEEEEEG
-67 DGALEQNCPPN
+67 EGGLEQNCPPN
-78 PYQMHPRPKD
+78 PYQMQPPPEGCCTTD
-88 AAPRTEQT
+88 GFCQ
-96 GERAAS
+96 
-102 ALKMVKQMF
+102 
-111 KEENLTKAGKD
+111 AGKD

-132 IDIPAGFLLVGA
+132 IDVPAGFLLVGA

-165 DNGHNALLGFSG
+165 DDGHNALLGFSG

-186 FCYFTEFSNHI
+186 FCYFTEFSSHM
-197 NLKLTTQPKKQKHLK
+197 NLKVTTQPKKQKHLK
-212 YYLVRNAQGAL
+212 YYLIRNAQGAL

-233 SVVTTAP
+233 S
-240 AVGKRTVP
+240 
-248 QVASP
+248 
-253 ETKPGEWPPPQPSW
+253 E
-267 LHRSSDGE
+267 L
-275 GVGTLAVISAPGSPA
+275 
-290 GRVLASE
+290 
-297 VIGRCWGGAGAD
+297 
-309 CQVCL
+309 
-314 FPAEFRSRQASMGA
+314 RSRQASASA

-333 FPPLDSSGPPA
+333 FPPLESSGLPA
-344 PFPGEPGLGTTPSAP
+344 PFPSEPGPGTTPSIP

-365 GILSNSGPPKK
+365 G
-376 RHKGWSPESPSASD
+376 H
-390 GGYPQGAGN
+390 
-399 RAKYES
+399 
-405 AGVTCMPQVGLVGPA
+405 
-420 SVTFPVVASEE
+420 
-431 PVSVP
+431 
-436 DNLLKICKAKPVIFK
+436 
-451 GKYSNALGAEGHGN
+451 GH

-493 RAYEQYGASTI
+493 RAYGQYGASTI

-516 VYYLVQLDCVRW
+516 VYYLVQL
-528 TLGHSASPQH
+528 
-538 CPAVWAGQALKP
+538 
-550 LPPALSLPA
+550 A

-585 RQYQQAPPQPFPPAL
+585 RQYQQAPPQPVPPAP

-626 HVIECTYSLAEGL
+626 HIIECTYSLAEGL

-680 RILSESLLTPAEYQ
+680 RILSESLLSPAEYQ
-694 KEVNYE
+694 KEVNSE

-725 LDKFHQENQGLVSSS
+725 LDKFHQENQGQISSS
-740 LAASSVSKSASLDVG
+740 LTASSITKSASLDVG
-755 EAPACTSYHLEPHRI
+755 GTRVCTSYQLEPHHI

-834 LEKEHVTRQRVEQ
+834 LQKEHMTKQRVEQ

-863 LQHSF
+863 LQNSF

-886 VSSAVHNLYSQ
+886 VSSTVHDLYSQ

-916 APNIVTLHVTS
+916 APNIVVLHVTS

-936 TLVSPY
+936 TLISPY

-948 ASYSDGVDLY
+948 ASYSNGVDLY
-958 PENRKYFGLSEFIES
+958 PENKKYFGLSEFIES

-1017 AAAMMAVSGLSQMK
+1017 TAAMMAVSGLSQMK

-1094 GNPASGITIGKHFL
+1094 GNPSSGITIGKHFL
-1108 KQLKVWQNIEDAEWR
+1108 KQLKMWQKIEDAEWR

-1177 AAYFVSSEPPLEKGA
+1177 AAYFVSSEAPLEKRA
-1192 QTEALESDAEK
+1192 RSEALESDAEK

-1225 PVKRERSRS
+1225 PVKRKRSHS

-1247 SSAPCGE
+1247 SSARCGE
-1254 SSAGPSQ
+1254 SPAQAQPAGPSR
-1261 GERAWSPPPCGP
+1261 GDRARSPQPCGP
-1273 SEEAKAPGE
+1273 AEEGRALGD
-1282 RQTLRAAGGPPSV
+1282 RQWPRAGRGPPSV
-1295 ISRHSPGLTPQLD
+1295 ISRCSPGLAPQ
-1308 PSLKSG
+1308 PEPGLKTG
-1314 QRGIQVSA
+1314 QWSIQVSVP
-1322 LSASSS
+1322 SSSSS
-1328 GSASSPALPT
+1328 GSSAMPA
-1338 AGPLVLQASQC
+1338 AGPLVLQAAQC

-1355 RQPPV
+1355 RRPPV

-1416 WTVPRPGHMDY
+1416 WTVPRPSHMDY
-1427 GNRAEG
+1427 GSRAEG

-1483 INLREDSDWHY
+1483 INLREESDWHD

-1533 IKSEDRGTH
+1533 IKSEDRGTR
-1542 RKPEDLFVRRQTARM
+1542 RKPEDVYVRRQTARM
-1557 RLSKFAAHN
+1557 RLSKYAAYN

-1581 PRCQLYESTLHA
+1581 PRYQLYESTLHA

-1754 VVDVD
+1754 VLDVD
-1759 SGGERSRKNVFGL
+1759 CGGER
-1772 IELTDMTPASR
+1772 
-1783 HAFSILTGTPPRQPA
+1783 
-1798 RHVQGKAA
+1798 
-1806 AWPAQ
+1806 
-1811 SACRPGDVRLPP
+1811 
-1823 SSREFSWSE
+1823 SREFSWSE

-1882 IVLNVDL
+1882 IILNVDL

-1899 FTCDDVDFNL
+1899 FMCDDVDFNL

-1939 HITSKVSDSPMAVV
+1939 HITSKVSDSPMAIV
-1953 PAQYICAPDSRHTFL
+1953 PAQYICAPDSKHTFL

-1981 HHSHCFF
+1981 HHSHRFF
-1988 PLSLKNLGHPVL
+1988 PLSLKNHGHPVL

-2020 PHSLNISCSDF
+2020 PHSLNITCSDF
-2031 VFSGLLLY
+2031 LFSGLLLY
-2039 LCDSFVGASFLKKFH
+2039 LCDSFVGAAFLKKFH

>member
-25 SLRSNSL
+25 SLRSNNL

-47 QLSALEGGSRA
+47 QLAALEGGSRV
-58 DNEEEEEEG
+58 DEEEEEEG
-67 DGALEQNCPPN
+67 EGGLEPNSLPN
-78 PYQMHPRPKD
+78 PFQLHPPPEGCCTTD
-88 AAPRTEQT
+88 GFCQ
-96 GERAAS
+96 
-102 ALKMVKQMF
+102 
-111 KEENLTKAGKD
+111 AGKD
-122 LRLVSISSEP
+122 LRLVSISNEP
-132 IDIPAGFLLVGA
+132 IDVPAGFLLVGA

-212 YYLVRNAQGAL
+212 YYLVRNAQGTL
-223 TKGPLICWKG
+223 TKGSLICWKG
-233 SVVTTAP
+233 S
-240 AVGKRTVP
+240 
-248 QVASP
+248 
-253 ETKPGEWPPPQPSW
+253 
-267 LHRSSDGE
+267 
-275 GVGTLAVISAPGSPA
+275 
-290 GRVLASE
+290 
-297 VIGRCWGGAGAD
+297 
-309 CQVCL
+309 
-314 FPAEFRSRQASMGA
+314 EFRSRQISAST
-328 CSSSL
+328 CSGSL
-333 FPPLDSSGPPA
+333 FPALESAGPLASFPSEPTPGMNPGILMGAQQAGPASDHPSLSAAMGPAVFNGKDSPKRQQLAKNNLLTLPR
-344 PFPGEPGLGTTPSAP
+344 PSA
-359 LGAPQA
+359 L

-376 RHKGWSPESPSASD
+376 RHKGWSPESPSAPD
-390 GGYPQGAGN
+390 GGYPQGGGN

-405 AGVTCMPQVGLVGPA
+405 AGMSCMPQVGLVGPA
-420 SVTFPVVASEE
+420 SVTFPVVTSGE

-451 GKYSNALGAEGHGN
+451 GHGN

-493 RAYEQYGASTI
+493 RAYEQYGTSTI

-516 VYYLVQLDCVRW
+516 VYYLVQL
-528 TLGHSASPQH
+528 
-538 CPAVWAGQALKP
+538 
-550 LPPALSLPA
+550 A

-585 RQYQQAPPQPFPPAL
+585 RQYQQAPPQPFPPVPSPA
-600 GAVAPVTSAQLP
+600 APVTSAQLP
-612 WLAGLAASSCNDSV
+612 WLASLAASSCNDSV
-626 HVIECTYSLAEGL
+626 HVIECAYSLSEGL
-639 SEMFRLLIEGKLA
+639 SEMFRLLVEGKLS

-725 LDKFHQENQGLVSSS
+725 LDKFHQENQGHISSS
-740 LAASSVSKSASLDVG
+740 LTASSVTKAASLEVSG
-755 EAPACTSYHLEPHRI
+755 TPVCTSYHLEPHSI

-834 LEKEHVTRQRVEQ
+834 LEKEHMTKQRVEQ

-857 TKFKSF
+857 TKFKAF
-863 LQHSF
+863 LQNSF

-909 NCKEVKE
+909 NCREVKE

-936 TLVSPY
+936 TLISPY

-948 ASYSDGVDLY
+948 ASCSNGVELY
-958 PENRKYFGLSEFIES
+958 HENKKYFGLSEFIES

-1017 AAAMMAVSGLSQMK
+1017 AAALMAVSGLPQMK

-1042 QNLINSPKQCPC
+1042 QNLLNSPKQCPC

-1094 GNPASGITIGKHFL
+1094 GSPSSGVTVGKHFV
-1108 KQLKVWQNIEDAEWR
+1108 KQLRMWQNIEDVEWR

-1177 AAYFVSSEPPLEKGA
+1177 AAYFVSNEVPLEKG
-1192 QTEALESDAEK
+1192 TRNEASESDAEK
-1203 LSSTDNEDEELVTEG
+1203 LSSTDNEDEELGTEG
-1218 STSEKRS
+1218 STLEKRS

-1247 SSAPCGE
+1247 GSALGGE
-1254 SSAGPSQ
+1254 SLAQPTGLPQ
-1261 GERAWSPPPCGP
+1261 GEHARSPQPCSP
-1273 SEEAKAPGE
+1273 SEEGRAPGE
-1282 RQTLRAAGGPPSV
+1282 KQRPRASQGPPSA
-1295 ISRHSPGLTPQLD
+1295 ISRHSPGLTPQPD
-1308 PSLKSG
+1308 CSLRTG
-1314 QRGIQVSA
+1314 QRSIQVSITSSCSQ
-1322 LSASSS
+1322 LSSSSS
-1328 GSASSPALPT
+1328 GLSSSPVAPA
-1338 AGPLVLQASQC
+1338 AGTLVLQASQC
-1349 SMTKAC
+1349 SLTKAC
-1355 RQPPV
+1355 RQPPI

-1371 TSTDGSGLPKA
+1371 VSTDSSGLPKA
-1382 ASLLPSHSVMWA
+1382 ASLLPSPSVMWA

-1416 WTVPRPGHMDY
+1416 WTVPRPSHMDY

-1450 IGKTGAYLQFLSILS
+1450 IGKTGAYLQFLSVLS
-1465 RMLIR
+1465 RMLVR

-1483 INLREDSDWHY
+1483 INLREESDWHY

-1507 KKLPFDYIIHDP
+1507 NKLSFDYIIHDP

-1533 IKSEDRGTH
+1533 IKSEDRGMS
-1542 RKPEDLFVRRQTARM
+1542 RKPEDFYVRRQTARM
-1557 RLSKFAAHN
+1557 RLSKYAAYN

-1581 PRCQLYESTLHA
+1581 PRYQERRSSCTSSSPSPRSTTL
-1593 FAFSYSMLGEEI
+1593 S
-1605 QLHFIIPKSKEHHFV
+1605 
-1620 FSQPGGQLES
+1620 
-1630 MRLPLVTDKSHEYI
+1630 
-1644 KSPTFTPTTGR
+1644 
-1655 HEHGLFNLYHAMD
+1655 
-1668 GASHLHVLVVK
+1668 
-1679 EYEMAIYKKY
+1679 
-1689 WPNHIMLVLP
+1689 
-1699 SIFNSAGVGAAHF
+1699 SAD
-1712 LIKELSYH
+1712 L
-1720 NLELERN
+1720 
-1727 RQEEL
+1727 
-1732 GIKPQDIWPFI
+1732 
-1743 VISDD
+1743 
-1748 SCVMWN
+1748 
-1754 VVDVD
+1754 
-1759 SGGERSRKNVFGL
+1759 
-1772 IELTDMTPASR
+1772 
-1783 HAFSILTGTPPRQPA
+1783 
-1798 RHVQGKAA
+1798 
-1806 AWPAQ
+1806 
-1811 SACRPGDVRLPP
+1811 
-1823 SSREFSWSE
+1823 
-1832 RNVSL
+1832 
-1837 KHIMQHIEA
+1837 EA
-1846 SPNITHYALIGMRK
+1846 SWRA
-1860 WSSKTGSR
+1860 
-1868 EVREPFSRCHVHDF
+1868 C
-1882 IVLNVDL
+1882 
-1889 TQNVQYNQNR
+1889 
-1899 FTCDDVDFNL
+1899 
-1909 RVHSAGLLLCRF
+1909 
-1921 NRFSVMKKQIAV
+1921 
-1933 GGHRSF
+1933 
-1939 HITSKVSDSPMAVV
+1939 DSP
-1953 PAQYICAPDSRHTFL
+1953 L
-1968 AAPAQLLL
+1968 
-1976 EKFLQ
+1976 
-1981 HHSHCFF
+1981 
-1988 PLSLKNLGHPVL
+1988 
-2000 SVDCY
+2000 
-2005 LNLGSQISVCYVSSR
+2005 
-2020 PHSLNISCSDF
+2020 
-2031 VFSGLLLY
+2031 
-2039 LCDSFVGASFLKKFH
+2039 
-2054 FLKGAT
+2054 
-2060 LCVICQDRNSLRQTV
+2060 
-2075 VRLELEDE
+2075 
-2083 WQFRLRDEFQTANAK
+2083 
-2098 EDRPLFFLTGRHI
+2098 

>member
-25 SLRSNSL
+25 SLRSNNL

-47 QLSALEGGSRA
+47 QLSSLEAGSRA
-58 DNEEEEEEG
+58 DNEEEEEEEEEEG
-67 DGALEQNCPPN
+67 SESSSPPIS
-78 PYQMHPRPKD
+78 YQMKPPPEGCCTTD
-88 AAPRTEQT
+88 GFCQ
-96 GERAAS
+96 
-102 ALKMVKQMF
+102 
-111 KEENLTKAGKD
+111 AGKD
-122 LRLVSISSEP
+122 LRLVSISNEHIEVPS
-132 IDIPAGFLLVGA
+132 GFLLVGA

-165 DNGHNALLGFSG
+165 DNGRNALLGFSG

-223 TKGPLICWKG
+223 TKGSVICWKG
-233 SVVTTAP
+233 
-240 AVGKRTVP
+240 
-248 QVASP
+248 
-253 ETKPGEWPPPQPSW
+253 
-267 LHRSSDGE
+267 
-275 GVGTLAVISAPGSPA
+275 
-290 GRVLASE
+290 
-297 VIGRCWGGAGAD
+297 
-309 CQVCL
+309 
-314 FPAEFRSRQASMGA
+314 AEFRSCQ
-328 CSSSL
+328 SSSSTCPSTL
-333 FPPLDSSGPPA
+333 FQLPESSGPCGSLSNEPLPPPNPPA
-344 PFPGEPGLGTTPSAP
+344 PAGALPAAATTDHIPSTAAFSSIVHNGKESPKQQLVKNNLSGLTRPSVLGTLT
-359 LGAPQA
+359 
-365 GILSNSGPPKK
+365 NSGPPKK
-376 RHKGWSPESPSASD
+376 RHKGWSPESPSSTETWNLQLNPQVSNRIKND
-390 GGYPQGAGN
+390 GGSLSSLPP
-399 RAKYES
+399 S
-405 AGVTCMPQVGLVGPA
+405 ALVGPA
-420 SVTFPVVASEE
+420 SSPMVGSGE

-451 GKYSNALGAEGHGN
+451 GHGN

-470 GNLNDVVVSP
+470 GNLNDVIVSP
-480 LLYTCYQN
+480 LLYTCYRN
-488 SQSIS
+488 SQSLS

-516 VYYLVQLDCVRW
+516 VYYLVQL
-528 TLGHSASPQH
+528 AS
-538 CPAVWAGQALKP
+538 
-550 LPPALSLPA
+550 
-559 ADQVPLMEDLEQI
+559 DQVPLIEDLEQI
-572 FLRSWRESHLTEI
+572 FMRSWRESHLSEI
-585 RQYQQAPPQPFPPAL
+585 RQYQQAVPQSFPQGP
-600 GAVAPVTSAQLP
+600 GQAVPVTSAQLP

-626 HVIECTYSLAEGL
+626 HIIECSYSLAEGL
-639 SEMFRLLIEGKLA
+639 SEMFKLLVEGKLA
-652 KTNYVVIICACR
+652 KTNYVVIICAGR
-664 SAAIDSCIAVT
+664 NRAIDSCIVIT

-680 RILSESLLTPAEYQ
+680 RVLSESMLSPSDYQ
-694 KEVNYE
+694 KEVNYQ

-705 VDSLGAFFSTLCPEG
+705 VETLGSFFSTLCPEG

-725 LDKFHQENQGLVSSS
+725 LEKFYQENQGHISSS
-740 LAASSVSKSASLDVG
+740 LPASVNKPTMLNGTGTAV
-755 EAPACTSYHLEPHRI
+755 CTSYDLERHQI
-770 RPFQLAVAQKLLSHV
+770 RPFQLAVAQKLLSHI

-795 LDLGSFEKVDF
+795 LDLGSFEKIDF
-806 LICIPPSEVTYQ
+806 LICVPPSEVTYQ
-818 QTLFHVWHSGV
+818 QTLFHLWHSGI

-834 LEKEHVTRQRVEQ
+834 LEKEHLTKQMVEQ
-847 YVLKLDAEAQ
+847 YVMKLDVEAQ
-857 TKFKSF
+857 IKFKVF
-863 LQHSF
+863 LQNSM

-886 VSSAVHNLYSQ
+886 MSAMHSLYPQTELST
-897 SDPSVGLVDRLL
+897 GLVDRLL
-909 NCKEVKE
+909 NCREVKE

-936 TLVSPY
+936 THISPY

-948 ASYSDGVDLY
+948 SSYSNGVDLY
-958 PENRKYFGLSEFIES
+958 HENKKYFGLSEFIES
-973 TLSGHSLPLLRY
+973 TLSGHSIPLLRY

-991 MVTALGKR
+991 MVMALGKR

-1008 RTFVLVQHY
+1008 RTFVLIQHY
-1017 AAAMMAVSGLSQMK
+1017 SAAMMAVCGLSQMK

-1042 QNLINSPKQCPC
+1042 QNLINSSRQCPS
-1054 GHGLMVLLRVPCSPL
+1054 GHGLMVVLRIPCTPL
-1069 AAVAYERLAH
+1069 AAVAYERLYN
-1079 VRARLALEEHFEIIL
+1079 VRERLALEDNFEIIL
-1094 GNPASGITIGKHFL
+1094 GNPSSGITIGKHFL
-1108 KQLKVWQNIEDAEWR
+1108 EQLKVWQKIEDVNWR

-1136 LIFSGMDPHGESLP
+1136 LIFSGMDPQGESLP

-1162 SSCLVRTALEQELGL
+1162 SSSLVRTTLEQELGL
-1177 AAYFVSSEPPLEKGA
+1177 AAYFVSSEIHTEKA
-1192 QTEALESDAEK
+1192 VVSDVLESDPEK
-1203 LSSTDNEDEELVTEG
+1203 LSSTDNEDEEIATEG
-1218 STSEKRS
+1218 SASERRS
-1225 PVKRERSRS
+1225 PMKRERSCS

-1247 SSAPCGE
+1247 ITAFCSESSPPLITTGDTTKSSHQVLSSSAEENTNNYERQKQKVDKGAQTVISKHLPPVSE
-1254 SSAGPSQ
+1254 QLDTKQNIKSAQISITSSSSSPFSSSSSSSASTHN
-1261 GERAWSPPPCGP
+1261 SFIL
-1273 SEEAKAPGE
+1273 
-1282 RQTLRAAGGPPSV
+1282 QT
-1295 ISRHSPGLTPQLD
+1295 
-1308 PSLKSG
+1308 
-1314 QRGIQVSA
+1314 
-1322 LSASSS
+1322 
-1328 GSASSPALPT
+1328 
-1338 AGPLVLQASQC
+1338 SQC
-1349 SMTKAC
+1349 SMTKASK
-1355 RQPPV
+1355 QPPI
-1360 VFLPKLVYDMV
+1360 VFLPKLVYDIV
-1371 TSTDGSGLPKA
+1371 TSTDSSGLSKSS
-1382 ASLLPSHSVMWA
+1382 SLLPYHSVMWA
-1394 SSFRPLLSKTMTSTE
+1394 SSFRPLMSKMMTCTE

-1416 WTVPRPGHMDY
+1416 WTVPKPIHMDY
-1427 GNRAEG
+1427 NNRNEG
-1433 RVDGFHPRR
+1433 RMDTFHPRR

-1483 INLREDSDWHY
+1483 INIKDESDQYCH
-1494 LQLSDPWPDLELF
+1494 QPGDVWPNLETF
-1507 KKLPFDYIIHDP
+1507 KKIPFDYTIHDP
-1519 KYEDASLICSHHQS
+1519 KYEDASLICTKLQTRNR
-1533 IKSEDRGTH
+1533 EDRSMS
-1542 RKPEDLFVRRQTARM
+1542 RRQEDMYTRRQTTRM
-1557 RLSKFAAHN
+1557 RLSKYAAYN
-1566 TYHHCEQCHQYMGFH
+1566 TYHHCEQCHQYMGFN
-1581 PRCQLYESTLHA
+1581 PRYQLYESSLHA

-1620 FSQPGGQLES
+1620 FSQPGRQLES
-1630 MRLPLVTDKSHEYI
+1630 MRLPLVTDKSEDYI

-1754 VVDVD
+1754 TVEVDC
-1759 SGGERSRKNVFGL
+1759 SGDRKS
-1772 IELTDMTPASR
+1772 EYTWT
-1783 HAFSILTGTPPRQPA
+1783 
-1798 RHVQGKAA
+1798 
-1806 AWPAQ
+1806 
-1811 SACRPGDVRLPP
+1811 
-1823 SSREFSWSE
+1823 E

-1837 KHIMQHIEA
+1837 KQILQHIEA
-1846 SPNITHYALIGMRK
+1846 TPNVTHYALIGMRK
-1860 WSSKTGSR
+1860 WASKTKSA
-1868 EVREPFSRCHVHDF
+1868 EIKEPFSCCHVHDF
-1882 IVLNVDL
+1882 VMLNVDL

-1909 RVHSAGLLLCRF
+1909 RVHSAGLLICRF
-1921 NRFSVMKKQIAV
+1921 NHFSVMKKQIAV
-1933 GGHRSF
+1933 GGQRSF
-1939 HITSKVSDSPMAVV
+1939 HVKSKVSDTPVSIS
-1953 PAQYICAPDSRHTFL
+1953 PAQYICAPDSKHTFL

-1976 EKFLQ
+1976 EKYLQ
-1981 HHSHCFF
+1981 YHSHRFF
-1988 PLSLKNLGHPVL
+1988 PLSLKNYSHPVL

-2005 LNLGSQISVCYVSSR
+2005 LNLGPQIAVCYVSSR
-2020 PHSLNISCSDF
+2020 PHSLNISSSGLT
-2031 VFSGLLLY
+2031 FSGLLLY
-2039 LCDSFVGASFLKKFH
+2039 LCDSFVVASFLKKFH

>member
-25 SLRSNSL
+25 SLRSNNL

-47 QLSALEGGSRA
+47 QLSSLEAGSRA
-58 DNEEEEEEG
+58 DNEEEEEEEEEEG
-67 DGALEQNCPPN
+67 SESSSPPVS
-78 PYQMHPRPKD
+78 YQMKPPPEGCCTTD
-88 AAPRTEQT
+88 GFCQ
-96 GERAAS
+96 
-102 ALKMVKQMF
+102 
-111 KEENLTKAGKD
+111 AGKD
-122 LRLVSISSEP
+122 LRLVSISNEHIEVPS
-132 IDIPAGFLLVGA
+132 GFLLVGA
-144 KSPSLPDHLLVCAV
+144 KSPNLPDHLLVCAV

-165 DNGHNALLGFSG
+165 DNGRNALLGFSG

-223 TKGPLICWKG
+223 TKGSVICWKG
-233 SVVTTAP
+233 
-240 AVGKRTVP
+240 
-248 QVASP
+248 
-253 ETKPGEWPPPQPSW
+253 
-267 LHRSSDGE
+267 
-275 GVGTLAVISAPGSPA
+275 
-290 GRVLASE
+290 
-297 VIGRCWGGAGAD
+297 
-309 CQVCL
+309 
-314 FPAEFRSRQASMGA
+314 AEFRGRQ
-328 CSSSL
+328 SSSSSCSGTL
-333 FPPLDSSGPPA
+333 FQLPESSGLSGSTTSEPVPA
-344 PFPGEPGLGTTPSAP
+344 ANPSAP
-359 LGAPQA
+359 AGTQQTAAAVDHIPSTAVFSSAVYNGKESPKQQLVKNNLSALTRPSVLGT
-365 GILSNSGPPKK
+365 LTNSGPPKK
-376 RHKGWSPESPSASD
+376 RHKGWSPESPSSTETWNLQLNPQAPNRIKND
-390 GGYPQGAGN
+390 GGSLSSLPH
-399 RAKYES
+399 S
-405 AGVTCMPQVGLVGPA
+405 ALVGPA
-420 SVTFPVVASEE
+420 SSPMVGSGE

-451 GKYSNALGAEGHGN
+451 GHGN

-470 GNLNDVVVSP
+470 GNINDVIVSP
-480 LLYTCYQN
+480 LLYTCYRN
-488 SQSIS
+488 SQSLS

-516 VYYLVQLDCVRW
+516 VYYLVQL
-528 TLGHSASPQH
+528 AS
-538 CPAVWAGQALKP
+538 
-550 LPPALSLPA
+550 
-559 ADQVPLMEDLEQI
+559 DQVPLIEDLEQI
-572 FLRSWRESHLTEI
+572 FMRSWRESHLSEI
-585 RQYQQAPPQPFPPAL
+585 RQYQQAIPQTFPQVPSQI
-600 GAVAPVTSAQLP
+600 APVTSAQLP

-626 HVIECTYSLAEGL
+626 HIIECSYSLAEGL
-639 SEMFRLLIEGKLA
+639 SEMFKLLIEGKLI
-652 KTNYVVIICACR
+652 KTNYVVIICATR
-664 SAAIDSCIAVT
+664 NRAIDSCIVIT

-680 RILSESLLTPAEYQ
+680 RVLSESMLTPSDYQ
-694 KEVNYE
+694 KEVNYQ

-705 VDSLGAFFSTLCPEG
+705 VETLGSFFSTLCPEG
-720 DIDIL
+720 DIDL
-725 LDKFHQENQGLVSSS
+725 LLEKFYQENQGHISSS
-740 LAASSVSKSASLDVG
+740 LSTSVNKPTALNGSGTA
-755 EAPACTSYHLEPHRI
+755 ACTSYEIERHQI
-770 RPFQLAVAQKLLSHV
+770 RPFQLAVAQKLLSHI

-795 LDLGSFEKVDF
+795 LDLGSFEKIDF
-806 LICIPPSEVTYQ
+806 LICVPPSEVTYQ
-818 QTLFHVWHSGV
+818 QTLFHLWHSGI

-834 LEKEHVTRQRVEQ
+834 LEKEHLTKQRVEQ
-847 YVLKLDAEAQ
+847 YVMKLDAEAQ
-857 TKFKSF
+857 IKFKVF
-863 LQHSF
+863 LQNSM

-886 VSSAVHNLYSQ
+886 MSAMHSLYPQTELST
-897 SDPSVGLVDRLL
+897 GLVDRLL
-909 NCKEVKE
+909 NCREVKE

-936 TLVSPY
+936 THISPY

-948 ASYSDGVDLY
+948 SSYSNGVDLY
-958 PENRKYFGLSEFIES
+958 HENKKYFGLSEFIES
-973 TLSGHSLPLLRY
+973 TLSGHSIPLLRY

-991 MVTALGKR
+991 MVMALGKR

-1008 RTFVLVQHY
+1008 RTFVLIQHY
-1017 AAAMMAVSGLSQMK
+1017 SAAMMAVCGLSQMK

-1042 QNLINSPKQCPC
+1042 QNLINSSRQCPS
-1054 GHGLMVLLRVPCSPL
+1054 GHGLMVVLRIPCTPL
-1069 AAVAYERLAH
+1069 AAVAYERLYN
-1079 VRARLALEEHFEIIL
+1079 VRERLALEDNFEIIL
-1094 GNPASGITIGKHFL
+1094 GNPNSGITIGKHFVE
-1108 KQLKVWQNIEDAEWR
+1108 QLKVWQKIEDVDWR

-1136 LIFSGMDPHGESLP
+1136 LIFSGMDPQGESLP

-1162 SSCLVRTALEQELGL
+1162 SSSLVRTTLEQELGL
-1177 AAYFVSSEPPLEKGA
+1177 AAYFVSSEIHTEKA
-1192 QTEALESDAEK
+1192 VVNDVLESDPEK
-1203 LSSTDNEDEELVTEG
+1203 LSSTDNEDEEIATEG

-1225 PVKRERSRS
+1225 PMKRERSHS

-1247 SSAPCGE
+1247 ITAFCSE
-1254 SSAGPSQ
+1254 SSPPLIVAGDTAKSPHQIPSNS
-1261 GERAWSPPPCGP
+1261 A
-1273 SEEAKAPGE
+1273 EETTNNYE
-1282 RQTLRAAGGPPSV
+1282 RQKQKVDKGAQTTVSKHLPPV
-1295 ISRHSPGLTPQLD
+1295 TEQLD
-1308 PSLKSG
+1308 TKQNIKSA
-1314 QRGIQVSA
+1314 QISIT
-1322 LSASSS
+1322 SSS
-1328 GSASSPALPT
+1328 SSSFSCSSSSSVPT
-1338 AGPLVLQASQC
+1338 HSSFILQTSQC
-1349 SMTKAC
+1349 SMTKASK
-1355 RQPPV
+1355 QPPI
-1360 VFLPKLVYDMV
+1360 VFLPKLVYDII
-1371 TSTDGSGLPKA
+1371 TSTDSSGLPKSS
-1382 ASLLPSHSVMWA
+1382 SLLPYHSVMWA
-1394 SSFRPLLSKTMTSTE
+1394 SSFRPLMSKMMTCTE

-1416 WTVPRPGHMDY
+1416 WTVPKPIHMDY
-1427 GNRAEG
+1427 NNRNEG
-1433 RVDGFHPRR
+1433 RMDTFHPRR

-1483 INLREDSDWHY
+1483 NNMKEESDQYCH
-1494 LQLSDPWPDLELF
+1494 QSGDTWPDLETF
-1507 KKLPFDYIIHDP
+1507 KKMPFDYTIHDP
-1519 KYEDASLICSHHQS
+1519 KYEDASLICSKLQT
-1533 IKSEDRGTH
+1533 INSEDRSMS
-1542 RKPEDLFVRRQTARM
+1542 RRQEDMYTRRQTTRM
-1557 RLSKFAAHN
+1557 RLSKYAAYN
-1566 TYHHCEQCHQYMGFH
+1566 TYHHCEQCHQYMGFN
-1581 PRCQLYESTLHA
+1581 PRYQLYESTLHA

-1620 FSQPGGQLES
+1620 FSQPGRQLES
-1630 MRLPLVTDKSHEYI
+1630 MRLPLVTDKSEDYI

-1754 VVDVD
+1754 AVEVDC
-1759 SGGERSRKNVFGL
+1759 SGDRKRDY
-1772 IELTDMTPASR
+1772 TWT
-1783 HAFSILTGTPPRQPA
+1783 
-1798 RHVQGKAA
+1798 
-1806 AWPAQ
+1806 
-1811 SACRPGDVRLPP
+1811 
-1823 SSREFSWSE
+1823 E

-1837 KHIMQHIEA
+1837 KQILQHIEGT
-1846 SPNITHYALIGMRK
+1846 PNVTHYALIGMRK
-1860 WSSKTGSR
+1860 WSSKTNSA
-1868 EVREPFSRCHVHDF
+1868 EIKEPFSFCHVHDF
-1882 IVLNVDL
+1882 IMLNVDL

-1909 RVHSAGLLLCRF
+1909 RVHSAGLLICRF
-1921 NRFSVMKKQIAV
+1921 NHFSVMKKQIAV
-1933 GGHRSF
+1933 GGQRSF
-1939 HITSKVSDSPMAVV
+1939 HIKSKVSDTPVSIS
-1953 PAQYICAPDSRHTFL
+1953 PAQYICAPDSKHTFL

-1976 EKFLQ
+1976 EKYLQ
-1981 HHSHCFF
+1981 YHSHRFF
-1988 PLSLKNLGHPVL
+1988 PLSLKNYSHPVL

-2005 LNLGSQISVCYVSSR
+2005 LNLGPQIAVCYVSSR
-2020 PHSLNISCSDF
+2020 PHSLNISSSGLT
-2031 VFSGLLLY
+2031 FSGLLLY
-2039 LCDSFVGASFLKKFH
+2039 LCDSFVVASFLKKFH

>member
-1 MGNSYAGQL
+1 MGNSYAGPL
-10 KTTRFEEVL
+10 KTARFEEL
-19 HNSIEA
+19 LRNSIEA
-25 SLRSNSL
+25 SLRSSSL
-32 VPRPIFSQL
+32 APRPVFSQL

-47 QLSALEGGSRA
+47 QLAALEGGSRA
-58 DNEEEEEEG
+58 DNEEEEEGEAG
-67 DGALEQNCPPN
+67 LEPSCPPN
-78 PYQMHPRPKD
+78 PYQMHPPPEGCCTTD
-88 AAPRTEQT
+88 GFCQ
-96 GERAAS
+96 
-102 ALKMVKQMF
+102 
-111 KEENLTKAGKD
+111 AGKD

-132 IDIPAGFLLVGA
+132 IDVPAGFLLVGA

-223 TKGPLICWKG
+223 TKGPLICWRG
-233 SVVTTAP
+233 S
-240 AVGKRTVP
+240 
-248 QVASP
+248 
-253 ETKPGEWPPPQPSW
+253 
-267 LHRSSDGE
+267 
-275 GVGTLAVISAPGSPA
+275 
-290 GRVLASE
+290 
-297 VIGRCWGGAGAD
+297 
-309 CQVCL
+309 
-314 FPAEFRSRQASMGA
+314 EFRGRQANPSP
-328 CSSSL
+328 CSSAL
-333 FPPLDSSGPPA
+333 FPPLDSSGPLAAFSGEPTPGTNPSIPVGAQPAGPA
-344 PFPGEPGLGTTPSAP
+344 PDHPSLTAAAGPAVLNGKDSPKQQQLVKSKLSAVPRPSA
-359 LGAPQA
+359 L

-376 RHKGWSPESPSASD
+376 RHKGWSPESPSAAD
-390 GGYPQGAGN
+390 GGYPQGGGN

-405 AGVTCMPQVGLVGPA
+405 VGVACMPQVGLVEPA
-420 SVTFPVVASEE
+420 SVTFPVVASGE

-451 GKYSNALGAEGHGN
+451 GHGN

-516 VYYLVQLDCVRW
+516 VYYLVQL
-528 TLGHSASPQH
+528 
-538 CPAVWAGQALKP
+538 
-550 LPPALSLPA
+550 A

-585 RQYQQAPPQPFPPAL
+585 RQYQQAPPQPFPPAP

-639 SEMFRLLIEGKLA
+639 SEMFRLLVEGKLA

-725 LDKFHQENQGLVSSS
+725 LDKFHQENQGHISSS
-740 LAASSVSKSASLDVG
+740 LTASSVTKSASLDIGV
-755 EAPACTSYHLEPHRI
+755 APVCTSYNLEAPHI

-806 LICIPPSEVTYQ
+806 LICIPPSEVTYR

-834 LEKEHVTRQRVEQ
+834 LDKEHVTKQRVEQ

-857 TKFKSF
+857 ARFKSF
-863 LQHSF
+863 LQSSS

-875 VLIHD
+875 ILIHD

-886 VSSAVHNLYSQ
+886 LSSTVHNLCSQ

-909 NCKEVKE
+909 NCRELKE

-927 FPYALQTQH
+927 FPYALQTQR
-936 TLVSPY
+936 TLISPY

-948 ASYSDGVDLY
+948 ASYSNGTDLY
-958 PENRKYFGLSEFIES
+958 PENKKYFGLSEFIES

-1017 AAAMMAVSGLSQMK
+1017 AAAMMAVRGLSQMK
-1031 NYTSVETLEIT
+1031 KYTSVETLEIT
-1042 QNLINSPKQCPC
+1042 QNLLNSPKQCPC

-1079 VRARLALEEHFEIIL
+1079 VRARLALEQHFEIIL
-1094 GNPASGITIGKHFL
+1094 GNPSAGITVGKHFV
-1108 KQLKVWQNIEDAEWR
+1108 KQLKMWQKIEDAEWR

-1177 AAYFVSSEPPLEKGA
+1177 AAYFVSSEIPLEKGPRN
-1192 QTEALESDAEK
+1192 EGLESDAEK
-1203 LSSTDNEDEELVTEG
+1203 PSSTDNEEEEPVTEG

-1225 PVKRERSRS
+1225 PVKRERPRSR
-1234 HDSASSSLSSKAS
+1234 DSASSCRSSKAS
-1247 SSAPCGE
+1247 SSALCGE
-1254 SSAGPSQ
+1254 TSAQPGGPLP
-1261 GERAWSPPPCGP
+1261 GEQARSPTPCGP
-1273 SEEAKAPGE
+1273 SEEGRAPGDKQ
-1282 RQTLRAAGGPPSV
+1282 RLRASQGPPPV
-1295 ISRHSPGLTPQLD
+1295 ISRHSPGLASQPD
-1308 PSLKSG
+1308 SSLKTS
-1314 QRGIQVSA
+1314 QRSVQVSVPSSSQ
-1322 LSASSS
+1322 LSSS
-1328 GSASSPALPT
+1328 GSSSLPT
-1338 AGPLVLQASQC
+1338 VPAAGTLALQASQC

-1355 RQPPV
+1355 QQPPV

-1371 TSTDGSGLPKA
+1371 TSTDSSGLPKA

-1416 WTVPRPGHMDY
+1416 WTVPRPSHMDY
-1427 GNRAEG
+1427 GNRTEG
-1433 RVDGFHPRR
+1433 RVDSFHPRR

-1450 IGKTGAYLQFLSILS
+1450 VGKTGAYLQFLSILS

-1470 LTEVDVYDEEEIN
+1470 LTEVDVYDEGEIN
-1483 INLREDSDWHY
+1483 ADLREEADWHY
-1494 LQLSDPWPDLELF
+1494 VQLGDPWPDLELF
-1507 KKLPFDYIIHDP
+1507 RKLPFDYIIHDP
-1519 KYEDASLICSHHQS
+1519 KYEDASLICSHHQHV
-1533 IKSEDRGTH
+1533 KSEGGR
-1542 RKPEDLFVRRQTARM
+1542 
-1557 RLSKFAAHN
+1557 
-1566 TYHHCEQCHQYMGFH
+1566 
-1581 PRCQLYESTLHA
+1581 
-1593 FAFSYSMLGEEI
+1593 
-1605 QLHFIIPKSKEHHFV
+1605 
-1620 FSQPGGQLES
+1620 PGGRRS
-1630 MRLPLVTDKSHEYI
+1630 STCGGRRRGCGCPSTRR
-1644 KSPTFTPTTGR
+1644 TTPTTT
-1655 HEHGLFNLYHAMD
+1655 
-1668 GASHLHVLVVK
+1668 ASSATSTWASTPATSS
-1679 EYEMAIYKKY
+1679 MS
-1689 WPNHIMLVLP
+1689 PPCTPLP
-1699 SIFNSAGVGAAHF
+1699 S
-1712 LIKELSYH
+1712 
-1720 NLELERN
+1720 
-1727 RQEEL
+1727 
-1732 GIKPQDIWPFI
+1732 
-1743 VISDD
+1743 
-1748 SCVMWN
+1748 
-1754 VVDVD
+1754 
-1759 SGGERSRKNVFGL
+1759 
-1772 IELTDMTPASR
+1772 LTP
-1783 HAFSILTGTPPRQPA
+1783 
-1798 RHVQGKAA
+1798 
-1806 AWPAQ
+1806 
-1811 SACRPGDVRLPP
+1811 C
-1823 SSREFSWSE
+1823 
-1832 RNVSL
+1832 
-1837 KHIMQHIEA
+1837 
-1846 SPNITHYALIGMRK
+1846 
-1860 WSSKTGSR
+1860 
-1868 EVREPFSRCHVHDF
+1868 
-1882 IVLNVDL
+1882 
-1889 TQNVQYNQNR
+1889 
-1899 FTCDDVDFNL
+1899 
-1909 RVHSAGLLLCRF
+1909 
-1921 NRFSVMKKQIAV
+1921 
-1933 GGHRSF
+1933 
-1939 HITSKVSDSPMAVV
+1939 
-1953 PAQYICAPDSRHTFL
+1953 
-1968 AAPAQLLL
+1968 
-1976 EKFLQ
+1976 
-1981 HHSHCFF
+1981 
-1988 PLSLKNLGHPVL
+1988 
-2000 SVDCY
+2000 
-2005 LNLGSQISVCYVSSR
+2005 
-2020 PHSLNISCSDF
+2020 
-2031 VFSGLLLY
+2031 
-2039 LCDSFVGASFLKKFH
+2039 
-2054 FLKGAT
+2054 
-2060 LCVICQDRNSLRQTV
+2060 
-2075 VRLELEDE
+2075 
-2083 WQFRLRDEFQTANAK
+2083 
-2098 EDRPLFFLTGRHI
+2098 